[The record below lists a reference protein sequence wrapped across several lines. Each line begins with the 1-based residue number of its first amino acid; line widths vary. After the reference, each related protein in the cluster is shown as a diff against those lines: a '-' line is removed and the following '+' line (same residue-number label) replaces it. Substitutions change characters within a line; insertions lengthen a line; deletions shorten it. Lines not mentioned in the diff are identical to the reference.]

1 MRTTPNKINMSRWL
15 RIPRLM
21 LLLWC
26 AVFGAATTAV
36 AQQGEMKR
44 EIYVPFD
51 DLKTVLASGIQRI
64 YLPRSE
70 YEALLKKANIKPGD
84 TPPQQTLLRSAK
96 YRINILGDAA
106 LVVGDFEVESLAAG
120 LQQLPLGFSG
130 VSILNVTMG
139 ENSASLVRDS
149 DQLVRLLLPRIGKSQ
164 VQFSMSAAVQHA
176 AAEQTLTMLL
186 PHAANSRIELI
197 VSGNIEIKSGASVL
211 ERTVDEAKNV
221 TRFDLLAKPGPLR
234 ITMSLNNKRLMTEEI
249 VVARNVLVAELTQAI
264 QRLHGTFS
272 MQVQQGA
279 ASDFRFAIA
288 AGFQVTDVQ
297 APGVSR
303 WSVAEQDSQQVLTV
317 EMRIPQTEDLL
328 IKITALHSSPA
339 IDEWEFPKIEPLDVL
354 VSTGV
359 VGILADRRLAINSLE
374 TEGVIALDTQILEQA
389 LPESIFV
396 VEPGAPLIRVL
407 GTYYVPQSDYK
418 ISAQVTHPEN
428 RIHVQTTTQLSLNQS
443 NHTVSVSFNIFPE
456 LDDLY
461 ALTIEV
467 PAQWNIVSLHTGN
480 DQLIYH
486 ETIDE
491 MGIRRLHAKFPT
503 RRAFGQ
509 VHNVVLLAKRV
520 PEGWLDDWDEF
531 HLSLPKFMIED
542 TFRDK
547 GVLAIR
553 TQLGFEEVY
562 EVRPEQ
568 VSGVVTLA
576 TADKQQAGLTGRLAL
591 AYRYEQPQFTVAV
604 VAKRVVPVLSARVA
618 TFLNVQPGVLKT
630 YSELTYTVQ
639 QSLVEK
645 VQFKLPASSPA
656 DLNVVG
662 FAGTVVK
669 QFSSIEADEHRIWTV
684 TLDKPT
690 AGVAVIGVDFE
701 QVIQESETEY
711 SPAIATAE
719 NVVYQSGVLSVESSP
734 ELAIKVGDAANTDLG
749 PDSRLKPV
757 DVGELVV
764 NGYSVGKHR
773 VGAYGYTGTEPNVRL
788 AISRPLLFSVPST
801 LIQRSEIV
809 SFVSRHGVYQSV
821 ARFEILTKASYI
833 QVALPEQASLWSVVI
848 DGAETVKPQKVSGT
862 TNRFLVSFPHSKGN
876 VGLKRDLRV
885 VYEQRLSVGHA
896 GFQLKAP
903 ELFEFARVTAE
914 QQQLPIE
921 AGLIRWQLIVPGN
934 FVVQPYAES
943 NMQLIGLPRVLSQG
957 AFASVAVLAGGGGVL
972 LPSMGGFQS
981 SDSVTYSIPSSA
993 EFVGDAEFDF
1003 AGEDGAMA
1011 GERRLMEN
1019 AESFADKLEA
1029 ATPALT
1035 SDAPNRVINGPRD
1048 NAKEPAEG
1056 ESSPVPRPPA
1066 AADPGSE
1073 MAPEDSE
1080 APMNENANGKID
1092 RLDGEHDEKYSYRSS
1107 QTWALQGMKSLNV
1120 DLLNKPQD
1128 ANGDL
1133 DVQYMDFV
1141 RYDFQSLG
1149 GEPKLVGR
1157 IVRKSVVTLW
1167 AWIAGIAVLLV
1178 GLLLLPRDAKSKR
1191 NYVLVV
1197 LTILALAA
1205 AVPAL
1210 RFYQQVLEVVFVLT
1224 LALALIYCF
1233 YHLLKPGVCWFQ
1245 KRAAR
1250 ITGLG
1255 CGLLLATLLFSGVA
1269 DAQQDDPF
1277 EEVQTVQVPA
1287 DAVIVPYDPA
1297 QLPTKRTP
1305 TDQLLIP
1312 LELYSQLW
1320 RQAYP
1325 ELPLEHEVLPVEY
1338 AFSSVKY
1345 ESTLFEDDSIFIE
1358 GVLGIE
1364 VFSGRE
1370 VAIGLALNDLVLQ
1383 YATLDKLPAQ
1393 IQVRGLNGGTGKQAN
1408 GAQQQA
1414 LNAAPQ
1420 QELRGNSHTLFVKG
1434 RGHHELRVGFKLRV
1448 QRQGGWRLA
1457 NGSLPIGA
1465 SGLLVLHVPR
1475 KDTEVRWN
1483 GHLGTAELNTDA
1495 DNQRVESPLKLNG
1508 GFNFRWRSIV
1518 SQSGADRDLIADS
1531 QLLVDVQE
1539 DGVYVDWQVR
1549 LEFRNSQLEIFRFVV
1564 PNEYRVAAVTGGNIR
1579 SWEVQR
1585 DANDRQ
1591 SITVEL
1597 LEPAENQATLHIGL
1611 LRYRSLPGKTGDSF
1625 SVPAVSVPDA
1635 VSQKGT
1641 ITIRRSPALEL
1652 FVNQA
1657 RGVDRDDVNDAIAK
1671 TAQPADRVNPLGVQV
1686 LQAYRFSGTGFDL
1699 QFTAKPVT
1707 AVVSANIN
1715 SLVRVS
1721 PQQISL
1727 ETQVQFRIQ
1736 KRPIHQVRVI
1746 VPADLAIRQVR
1757 TAALVDWSATPVESL
1772 QGPAQLITI
1781 LLSHGVIGNLNV
1793 LIEGMLERKLQ
1804 DMTTDVP
1811 YVATPGV
1818 TSQRGQT
1825 VLLSDPSFNIE
1836 LLDVTQ
1842 GESVSMAT
1850 MFAWLKQSQR
1860 TMARTALRFT
1870 GKNYSARFKLV
1881 RRTPKVTCTTFSN
1894 ANVSDRSIEET
1905 ILLSYKIEDAG
1916 IQEVSFLLPAELKDS
1931 RIRGLYVRQ
1940 IDKTTVDSDDP
1951 QSPIRV
1957 TLYLEDEILGEYSVL
1972 VENDREPGGRNRV
1985 PVPIVENAEVQQQYI
2000 SLESSGDVVEEVLD
2014 SMSNV
2019 VALNRQQEQWEQL
2032 TAVIGERVLKAFVV
2046 QGDVGQAVLE
2056 FRTQS
2061 RDIVDKD
2068 EAKIRMATTSLI
2080 VDYAGTYR
2088 GKIEFLVDNQKE
2100 QFLEIQ
2106 MPPLSQL
2113 WSVLVAGEPVKPVV
2127 TGVAGQIRLPLVK
2140 TNAGDLSYRVV
2151 IHYAGRM
2158 TAITQ
2163 YGKLSSLPFI
2173 RTTNIHAEKLF
2184 LKLYLP
2190 KRHNWYGFGGD
2201 AEPLNHQSNSGWGM
2215 FAGRDI
2221 SRYTSGELQTRQAIV
2236 VNAEVSGKLKRATKS
2251 GNDYEKIRL
2260 YNSLQTQTDLN
2271 AYLGQ
2276 RDISQRNEKDLAEL
2290 GEQVL
2295 DLVEDN
2301 SSDQKTDEL
2310 MFDNRARLLQGFE
2323 QQSNGFSRNAVNQL
2337 GSNFDVPVVNSTAK
2351 PSGKKEADGRWFR
2364 SNDLLAPQGGEGKSG
2379 EANKRLYDLDQ
2390 GGKGA
2395 KLDDLQKQS
2404 TAQPQGQ
2411 IPGFD
2416 AIVPQQSQSNSS
2428 SAHAQQ
2434 REQFKRYQTQQLIEL
2449 EMRNGTIV
2457 DAVENIRRGRSGNEQ
2472 SQANN
2477 EFSFQNDGATQS
2489 MGGGMGGMGGGGSGA
2504 GQAAQS
2510 PPGTYGLAVNGRL
2523 EGREATGLASVTG
2536 FDLDFDSAEL
2546 QAEYDRFDFE
2556 YLDDKYDFSANYLG
2570 LELREA
2576 IWRVGGVLAV
2586 LISLSMLFLLVRVIS
2601 KTRVVST
2608 LVALLAM
2615 LISLPMIFGW
2625 ILPIYGILLFVGSLL
2640 WILRCWFP
2648 VPVSMETT
2656 TS

>member
-1 MRTTPNKINMSRWL
+1 MKTTLHKIN
-15 RIPRLM
+15 IFRLPQISI
-21 LLLWC
+21 LLLLSWC
-26 AVFGAATTAV
+26 AVFGATTTAF
-36 AQQGEMKR
+36 AQQGEIKR

-84 TPPQQTLLRSAK
+84 TPPQQSLLRSAK
-96 YRINILGDAA
+96 YRINVHGDSA
-106 LVVGDFEVESLAAG
+106 LVVGDFEVESLATG

-130 VSILNVTMG
+130 VSILNVTAG
-139 ENSASLVRDS
+139 ENLASVVRDS
-149 DQLVRLLLPRIGKSQ
+149 DKLVRLLLPSVGKSQ

-197 VSGNIEIKSGASVL
+197 VPGNIEIKSGASVL
-211 ERTVDEAKNV
+211 ERTIDDAKNV
-221 TRFDLLAKPGPLR
+221 TRFELLAKPGPLR
-234 ITMSLNNKRLMTEEI
+234 ITMSLNNKRLKTEAI
-249 VVARNVLVAELTQAI
+249 VVARNVLVVELTQAI

-279 ASDFRFAIA
+279 ASDFQFVIE

-303 WSVAEQDSQQVLTV
+303 WSVAEQNSQQILTV

-328 IKITALHSSPA
+328 IKITALHSGPA
-339 IDEWEFPKIEPLDVL
+339 VDDWEFPNIEPLNVL
-354 VSTGV
+354 VSTGI

-374 TEGVIALDTQILEQA
+374 TEGVVALDTQILEQA

-443 NHTVSVSFNIFPE
+443 NHTVDVSFNIFPE

-461 ALTIEV
+461 SLTIEV
-467 PAQWNIVSLHTGN
+467 PTQWNIVSLRTG
-480 DQLIYH
+480 DEKLTYH

-491 MGIRRLHAKFPT
+491 SGVRRLHVKFLT
-503 RRAFGQ
+503 RRPFGQ
-509 VHNVVLLAKRV
+509 VHNVVLQGKRV
-520 PEGWLDDWDEF
+520 PKGWLNDWDDF
-531 HLSLPKFMIED
+531 YLSVPKFMIED
-542 TFRDK
+542 TFRDQ

-604 VAKRVVPVLSARVA
+604 VARRVVPVLSARLA
-618 TFLNVQPGVLKT
+618 TFVNVQPGVVKT
-630 YSELTYTVQ
+630 YSELTYNVQ

-645 VQFKLPASSPA
+645 VQFKLPDSSPT

-669 QFSSIEADEHRIWTV
+669 QFASTEEEGHRIWTV

-690 AGVAVIGVDFE
+690 AGVVVIGVDFE
-701 QVIQESETEY
+701 QVIQESESEY
-711 SPAIATAE
+711 SPAIAIAE
-719 NVVYQSGVLSVESSP
+719 SVVYQSGVLSVESSP
-734 ELAIKVGDAANTDLG
+734 ELAIQVHSAA
-749 PDSRLKPV
+749 KPV

-764 NGYSVGKHR
+764 NGYNVGKHR

-788 AISRPLLFSVPST
+788 AISRPTLSNLPST

-809 SFVSRHGVYQSV
+809 SFVSSHGVYQSV

-848 DGAETVKPQKVSGT
+848 NGAETVKPQKVSGS
-862 TNRFLVSFPHSKGN
+862 TNRFLISFLHSKEN

-885 VYEQRLSVGHA
+885 VYEQRLSVGHD

-903 ELFEFARVTAE
+903 ELFGFVRVSTG
-914 QQQLPIE
+914 QPQLPIE
-921 AGLIRWQLIVPGN
+921 AGLIRWQMIVPGN
-934 FVVQPYAES
+934 FVVQSYAES
-943 NMQLIGLPRVLSQG
+943 TMQLTGLPRVLNQS
-957 AFASVAVLAGGGGVL
+957 AFATGAVLAGGGGIRFR
-972 LPSMGGFQS
+972 SMKS
-981 SDSVTYSIPSSA
+981 LAAVESVTDNASLLAVFDDVA
-993 EFVGDAEFDF
+993 EEDWEGE
-1003 AGEDGAMA
+1003 EDGAVSETMP
-1011 GERRLMEN
+1011 MEHAN
-1019 AESFADKLEA
+1019 EFADTAQSA
-1029 ATPALT
+1029 APALT
-1035 SDAPNRVINGPRD
+1035 SDSPSSPGNRPMDDIKRLSEIASSPIPNQQT
-1048 NAKEPAEG
+1048 
-1056 ESSPVPRPPA
+1056 SPVPR
-1066 AADPGSE
+1066 SE
-1073 MAPEDSE
+1073 LKPEEIESEQVEASVGDSAKDE
-1080 APMNENANGKID
+1080 KS
-1092 RLDGEHDEKYSYRSS
+1092 EKYSYQAS

-1128 ANGDL
+1128 SNGDL

-1167 AWIAGIAVLLV
+1167 AWIAGLTVLLV

-1197 LTILALAA
+1197 LTMLAIAS

-1210 RFYQQVLEVVFVLT
+1210 GFYQQVLEVVFVMTLT
-1224 LALALIYCF
+1224 LTLFYCF
-1233 YHLLKPGVCWFQ
+1233 YHLLKPGICWFR
-1245 KRAAR
+1245 KRASR

-1255 CGLLLATLLFSGVA
+1255 CFLLLGSLLFSGVA
-1269 DAQQDDPF
+1269 DAQQDEPRK
-1277 EEVQTVQVPA
+1277 ELQTVQVPT

-1297 QLPTKRTP
+1297 QLPTKKTP

-1338 AFSSVKY
+1338 SFSSVKY
-1345 ESTLFEDDSIFIE
+1345 ESTLLEDDGIFIE

-1370 VAIGLALNDLVLQ
+1370 VSIGLALNDLVLQ

-1393 IQVRGLNGGTGKQAN
+1393 IQVRGLNGGAGKPVN
-1408 GAQQQA
+1408 GPEQQA
-1414 LNAAPQ
+1414 ANTVPQ
-1420 QELRGNSHTLFVKG
+1420 QVLRGNSHTLFVKG
-1434 RGHHELRVGFKLRV
+1434 RGHHELRVGFKLQV

-1465 SGLLVLHVPR
+1465 SGLLVLNVPR
-1475 KDTEVRWN
+1475 KHTEIRWN
-1483 GHLGTAELNTDA
+1483 GHLGATELNTDV
-1495 DNQRVESPLKLNG
+1495 DNQQVESSLKLNG
-1508 GFNFRWRSIV
+1508 GFDFRWRPIV
-1518 SQSGADRDLIADS
+1518 SQSRADRDLTADS
-1531 QLLVDVQE
+1531 QILVDVQE

-1549 LEFRNSQLEIFRFVV
+1549 LEFRNSQREIFRFVV
-1564 PNEYRVAAVTGGNIR
+1564 PKEYRVAAVTGGNIR
-1579 SWEVQR
+1579 SWEAQP
-1585 DANDRQ
+1585 ATNDRQ
-1591 SITVEL
+1591 SVTIEL
-1597 LEPAENQATLHIGL
+1597 LEPAENQATLHISL
-1611 LRYRSLPGKTGDSF
+1611 LRFRSLPEKTGDKF

-1635 VSQKGT
+1635 VSQKGV

-1652 FVNQA
+1652 LVTQT
-1657 RGVDRDDVNDAIAK
+1657 RGVNRDDVNDAIAK
-1671 TAQPADRVNPLGVQV
+1671 TTQPANRVNPLGVQFV
-1686 LQAYRFSGTGFDL
+1686 QAYRFSGTGFDL
-1699 QFTAKPVT
+1699 QFTAKPVI

-1757 TAALVDWSATPVESL
+1757 TPALVDWSAMPVESL
-1772 QGPAQLITI
+1772 GGPAQLITI
-1781 LLSHGVIGNLNV
+1781 LLSHGVTGNLNV

-1811 YVATPGV
+1811 YLATPGV

-1825 VLLSDPSFNIE
+1825 VLLSDPSFDIQ

-1860 TMARTALRFT
+1860 AMARTALRFT
-1870 GKNYSARFKLV
+1870 GDNYSARFKLV
-1881 RRTPKVTCTTFSN
+1881 RRMPKVTCTTFSN
-1894 ANVSDRSIEET
+1894 VNVSDRSIEET

-1916 IQEVSFLLPAELKDS
+1916 IQEVSFLLPAVLKDS

-1940 IDKTTVDSDDP
+1940 IDKTVVDSDDP

-1957 TLYLEDEILGEYSVL
+1957 TLFLEDEILGEYSVF
-1972 VENDREPGGRNRV
+1972 VENDRQPGGSNRV
-1985 PVPIVENAEVQQQYI
+1985 PVPIVKNAEVQQQYI

-2019 VALNRQQEQWEQL
+2019 VALNRQQAEWGQL
-2032 TAVIGERVLKAFVV
+2032 KAVIGERVLKAFVV
-2046 QGDVGQAVLE
+2046 QGDVDQAVLE

-2100 QFLEIQ
+2100 QFLDVQ
-2106 MPPLSQL
+2106 LPPSSQL

-2127 TGVAGQIRLPLVK
+2127 TGVEGQIRLPLVK

-2151 IHYAGRM
+2151 VYYAGRIK
-2158 TAITQ
+2158 ALSQ
-2163 YGKLSSLPFI
+2163 YGELSTLPFI

-2184 LKLYLP
+2184 LKLHLP

-2201 AEPLNHQSNSGWGM
+2201 AELLNHQSVSGWGM
-2215 FAGRDI
+2215 FAGRSI
-2221 SRYTSGELQTRQAIV
+2221 SPYTNSELQSRQAIV
-2236 VNAEVSGKLKRATKS
+2236 VNTEVSGKLKLATKS

-2260 YNSLQTQTDLN
+2260 FNNLQTQTALN
-2271 AYLGQ
+2271 AYSDQ
-2276 RDISQRNEKDLAEL
+2276 KDINERNGKDLATL
-2290 GEQVL
+2290 GDQVL

-2301 SSDQKTDEL
+2301 SSGQKTDAL
-2310 MFDNRARLLQGFE
+2310 MPDNRTRLLQGFE
-2323 QQSNGFSRNAVNQL
+2323 QQSSGFSRNAVNQL
-2337 GSNFDVPVVNSTAK
+2337 GNNFDVPVTSSPTK
-2351 PSGKKEADGRWFR
+2351 PSSKKEVDGRWFR
-2364 SNDLLAPQGGEGKSG
+2364 SNGLLAPQSGEGKFG
-2379 EANKRLYDLDQ
+2379 VANRRLYEGDQ
-2390 GGKGA
+2390 GGKGD
-2395 KLDDLQKQS
+2395 KLDELQKQS
-2404 TAQPQGQ
+2404 AEPQGQ
-2411 IPGFD
+2411 VLGFD
-2416 AIVPQQSQSNSS
+2416 KNVPQENKKNAS
-2428 SAHAQQ
+2428 SALTQQ
-2434 REQFKRYQTQQLIEL
+2434 REQFKRYQQQQQTEL
-2449 EMRNGTIV
+2449 EMRNGIIV
-2457 DAVENIRRGRSGNEQ
+2457 DGVESMLHGRNGDEQ
-2472 SQANN
+2472 SRANKETES
-2477 EFSFQNDGATQS
+2477 EFGFGE
-2489 MGGGMGGMGGGGSGA
+2489 GGGLGGGLGGMGGGLGGMGGGLGGMGGEQQLGLSALGGSD
-2504 GQAAQS
+2504 QAS
-2510 PPGTYGLAVNGRL
+2510 DGRF
-2523 EGREATGLASVTG
+2523 EDRDATGLASVTG
-2536 FDLDFDSAEL
+2536 FDLDFDSAEF
-2546 QAEYDRFDFE
+2546 QSEYDRFDFE

-2570 LELREA
+2570 LELRET

-2586 LISLSMLFLLVRVIS
+2586 VISLSMLFVIVRVIS
-2601 KTRVVST
+2601 KTKVVST
-2608 LVALLAM
+2608 ILALLAM

-2625 ILPIYGILLFVGSLL
+2625 ILPIYGMLLFAGSLL

-2648 VPVSMETT
+2648 DPVSLETT
-2656 TS
+2656 AS

>member
-1 MRTTPNKINMSRWL
+1 
-15 RIPRLM
+15 M
-21 LLLWC
+21 LLSC
-26 AVFGAATTAV
+26 CVVFGAVPPAI
-36 AQQGEMKR
+36 AQQAEMKR

-64 YLPRSE
+64 YLPRNE
-70 YEALLKKANIKPGD
+70 YEDLLKKANLKPGD
-84 TPPQQTLLRSAK
+84 IPPQQSLLLGAK
-96 YRINILGDAA
+96 YRINIFGDSA
-106 LVVGDFEVESLAAG
+106 LIVGDFEVESLAAG

-130 VSILNVTMG
+130 VSILNVTVDQ
-139 ENSASLVRDS
+139 NAASLVRDS
-149 DQLVRLLLPRIGKSQ
+149 EQLVRLLLPSIGKSQ
-164 VQFSMSAAVQHA
+164 AQFSMSAAVHHA
-176 AAEQTLTMLL
+176 AAEQTLTVLL
-186 PHAANSRIELI
+186 PHAANSKIDLI
-197 VSGNIEIKSGASVL
+197 VPGNIEIKSGASVL
-211 ERTVDEAKNV
+211 KRTIDEEQNV
-221 TRFDLLAKPGPLR
+221 TRFELMAKPGPLR
-234 ITMSLNNKRLMTEEI
+234 ITMSLNNKRLKTEEI

-272 MQVQQGA
+272 MQMQQGA

-303 WSVAEQDSQQVLTV
+303 WSVAEEDSQQILTV
-317 EMRIPQTEDLL
+317 EMRAPQTEDLL
-328 IKITALHSSPA
+328 IKITALNSNPA
-339 IDEWEFPKIEPLDVL
+339 RDEWSFPKIEPLDVL

-374 TEGVIALDTQILEQA
+374 TDGVIALDTQILEQA

-407 GTYYVPQSDYK
+407 GTYYVPQSDYE
-418 ISAQVTHPEN
+418 ISAEVTHPEN
-428 RIHVQTTTQLSLNQS
+428 RIHVQTTTQLSLNHS
-443 NHTVSVSFNIFPE
+443 NHTVSASFNIFPE

-461 ALTIEV
+461 SLTIEV
-467 PAQWNIVSLHTGN
+467 PAQWNIVSLHSGSE
-480 DQLIYH
+480 QLTYH
-486 ETIDE
+486 ETTDG
-491 MGIRRLHAKFPT
+491 MGVRRLHAKFPT
-503 RRAFGQ
+503 RRTFGE

-520 PEGWLDDWDEF
+520 PDGWLDDWDEF
-531 HLSLPKFMIED
+531 HLSVPKFMIED
-542 TFRDK
+542 TFRDQ

-553 TQLGFEEVY
+553 TQSGFEEVY

-568 VSGVVTLA
+568 VSGVVSLA
-576 TADKQQAGLTGRLAL
+576 TADKKQAGLMGRLAL

-604 VAKRVVPVLSARVA
+604 VAKRVVPVMSARLA
-618 TFLNVQPGVLKT
+618 TFLNVQPGVLRT

-645 VQFKLPASSPA
+645 VQFKLPDSSPA

-669 QFSSIEADEHRIWTV
+669 QFSSSEADGHRIWTV

-690 AGVAVIGVDFE
+690 AGLVVIGVDFE
-701 QVIQESETEY
+701 QVIQESVTAY
-711 SPAIATAE
+711 TPAIVTAE
-719 NVVYQSGVLSVESSP
+719 GVVYQSGVLSIESSP
-734 ELAIKVGDAANTDLG
+734 ELATQVADAADDAELG
-749 PDSRLKPV
+749 PVSRLKPV

-773 VGAYGYTGTEPNVRL
+773 VGAYGYTGTQLNVQL
-788 AISRPLLFSVPST
+788 EISRPTLFTVPST

-809 SFVSRHGVYQSV
+809 SFVSSHGVYQSV

-833 QVALPEQASLWSVVI
+833 QVALPEKASLWSVVI
-848 DGAETVKPQKVSGT
+848 DGVYTVKPQKVSDT
-862 TNRFLVSFPHSKGN
+862 TNRFLVSFPHSKEN
-876 VGLKRDLRV
+876 VDLKRDLRV
-885 VYEQRLSVGHA
+885 VYEQRLSVGND

-903 ELFEFARVTAE
+903 ELFEFARGSE
-914 QQQLPIE
+914 QQSPIE
-921 AGLIRWQLIVPGN
+921 AGLIRWQMIVPGK
-934 FVVQPYAES
+934 FVVQPYADS
-943 NMQLIGLPRVLSQG
+943 NMQLTGFPRIVNQS
-957 AFASVAVLAGGGGVL
+957 AFASVAVLASGGGVRPFYL
-972 LPSMGGFQS
+972 GASVAA
-981 SDSVTYSIPSSA
+981 DSAVYSPAATAQYEEGA
-993 EFVGDAEFDF
+993 EHDF
-1003 AGEDGAMA
+1003 AEAEDA
-1011 GERRLMEN
+1011 MEN
-1019 AESFADKLEA
+1019 GSMPMEPPRPISGAEKSEA
-1029 ATPALT
+1029 QTLT
-1035 SDAPNRVINGPRD
+1035 TNAPKKPINGPGD
-1048 NAKEPAEG
+1048 NNTELFEG
-1056 ESSPVPRPPA
+1056 ETGGAPSQPTSP
-1066 AADPGSE
+1066 DPSSE
-1073 MAPEDSE
+1073 MAPKDE
-1080 APMNENANGKID
+1080 ANIGDDISGDID
-1092 RLDGEHDEKYSYRSS
+1092 RLDEGMDEKYSYRSS

-1128 ANGDL
+1128 SNGDL

-1157 IVRKSVVTLW
+1157 ILRKSVVTLW

-1178 GLLLLPRDAKSKR
+1178 GLLLLPRTAQLKR

-1197 LTILALAA
+1197 LTLLAIVS
-1205 AVPAL
+1205 AVPSL
-1210 RFYQQVLEVVFVLT
+1210 NFYQQVFEVVFVITLSLT
-1224 LALALIYCF
+1224 LIYCF
-1233 YHLLKPGVCWFQ
+1233 YHLLKPGVCWFK
-1245 KRAAR
+1245 KRTSR

-1255 CGLLLATLLFSGVA
+1255 CGLLLASLLFSGVA
-1269 DAQQDDPF
+1269 DAQQNETN
-1277 EEVQTVQVPA
+1277 EEVQTVKVPE

-1297 QLPTKRTP
+1297 QFPTKRTP

-1338 AFSSVKY
+1338 ALSSVKY
-1345 ESTLFEDDSIFIE
+1345 ESTLLDDDGIFIE

-1370 VAIGLALNDLVLQ
+1370 VAIGLALNEVVLQ

-1393 IQVRGLNGGTGKQAN
+1393 IQVRGLNGGDPAN
-1408 GAQQQA
+1408 GSGQQA
-1414 LNAAPQ
+1414 ANAVPQ
-1420 QELRGNSHTLFVKG
+1420 QVLRGNSHTLFIKG
-1434 RGHHELRVGFKLRV
+1434 RGHHELRVGFKLQV

-1457 NGSLPIGA
+1457 KGNLPIGA
-1465 SGLLVLHVPR
+1465 SGLFVLNAPR
-1475 KDTEVRWN
+1475 KDTEIRWN
-1483 GHLGTAELNTDA
+1483 GHLGTAELNTVA
-1495 DNQRVESPLKLNG
+1495 DNQRVESPLKLDG
-1508 GFNFRWRSIV
+1508 GFDFRWRSIV

-1531 QLLVDVQE
+1531 QILVDVQE

-1564 PNEYRVAAVTGGNIR
+1564 PKEYRVAEVTGGNIR
-1579 SWEVQR
+1579 NWEVQP

-1591 SITVEL
+1591 SVTVEL
-1597 LEPAENQATLHIGL
+1597 LEPAENQVTLHLGL
-1611 LRYRSLPGKTGDSF
+1611 LRYRSLPKKAGDPF
-1625 SVPAVSVPDA
+1625 TVPAVSVPDA

-1641 ITIRRSPALEL
+1641 ITIRRSPSLEL
-1652 FVNQA
+1652 FVTQTQ
-1657 RGVDRDDVNDAIAK
+1657 GVNRDDVNDAIAK
-1671 TAQPADRVNPLGVQV
+1671 IAQPSNRVNPLGVRV
-1686 LQAYRFSGTGFDL
+1686 VQAYRFSGTGFDL
-1699 QFTAKPVT
+1699 QLTAKPVT
-1707 AVVSANIN
+1707 TVVSANIN
-1715 SLVRVS
+1715 TLVRVS

-1727 ETQVQFRIQ
+1727 ETQVQFNIQ

-1746 VPADLAIRQVR
+1746 VPADLTIRQVR
-1757 TAALVDWSATPVESL
+1757 TVSLVDWSATPVESL
-1772 QGPAQLITI
+1772 GGPAQLITI
-1781 LLSHGVIGNLNV
+1781 LLSQGVTGNLNV

-1811 YVATPGV
+1811 YIVTPGV

-1860 TMARTALRFT
+1860 TMARTALKFT

-1894 ANVSDRSIEET
+1894 ANITDRSIEET

-1916 IQEVSFLLPAELKDS
+1916 IQEVSFLLPAGLKDS

-1940 IDKTTVDSDDP
+1940 IDKTPLDSEDP

-1972 VENDREPGGRNRV
+1972 VENDRQPGGSNKV
-1985 PVPIVENAEVQQQYI
+1985 PVPIVENAQVEQQYI
-2000 SLESSGDVVEEVLD
+2000 SLESSGDVVEEVLE

-2019 VALNRQQEQWEQL
+2019 VALNRQQEQWGQL
-2032 TAVIGERVLKAFVV
+2032 TDVIGERVLKAFVV
-2046 QGDVGQAVLE
+2046 QGAVDQAVLE

-2100 QFLEIQ
+2100 QFLEIH
-2106 MPPLSQL
+2106 PPPSSQL

-2127 TGVAGQIRLPLVK
+2127 TDGQIRIPLVK

-2151 IHYAGRM
+2151 LHYAGRV
-2158 TAITQ
+2158 TALSRYGEIT
-2163 YGKLSSLPFI
+2163 SLPFI
-2173 RTTNIHAEKLF
+2173 TTTNIHAEKLF

-2201 AEPLNHQSNSGWGM
+2201 AEPLNHQTDSGWGM
-2215 FAGRDI
+2215 FAGRDL
-2221 SRYTSGELQTRQAIV
+2221 SRYTSDELQSRQAVV

-2260 YNSLQTQTDLN
+2260 FNSLQTKTDLN
-2271 AYLGQ
+2271 KYSDQ
-2276 RDISQRNEKDLAEL
+2276 SDISRRNEKGLAEL

-2295 DLVEDN
+2295 DLVED
-2301 SSDQKTDEL
+2301 SSVSQKIEEL
-2310 MFDNRARLLQGFE
+2310 MLDNRARLQQGFE

-2337 GSNFDVPVVNSTAK
+2337 GSNFDVPEAISTAK
-2351 PSGKKEADGRWFR
+2351 PSSRKEADGDWFR
-2364 SNDLLAPQGGEGKSG
+2364 NNSLLAPQSGEGKPS
-2379 EANKRLYDLDQ
+2379 ESNRRLYDRDK
-2390 GGKGA
+2390 GGKGN
-2395 KLDDLQKQS
+2395 KLDDLQKQRN
-2404 TAQPQGQ
+2404 TAPQGQ
-2411 IPGFD
+2411 ILGLD
-2416 AIVPQQSQSNSS
+2416 ANVPQDSQANSNSALS
-2428 SAHAQQ
+2428 QQ
-2434 REQFKRYQTQQLIEL
+2434 REQFKRYQKQQLVEL
-2449 EMRNGTIV
+2449 ESRNGNIV
-2457 DAVENIRRGRSGNEQ
+2457 DGLEGLHSGNNQ
-2472 SQANN
+2472 PLATN
-2477 EFSFQNDGATQS
+2477 EFGFQRDAG
-2489 MGGGMGGMGGGGSGA
+2489 MGGGMGGMGGMGGEGGEGGERQTEQSRPGNYGGA
-2504 GQAAQS
+2504 MD
-2510 PPGTYGLAVNGRL
+2510 GRF
-2523 EGREATGLASVTG
+2523 EGREVTGLASVTG
-2536 FDLDFDSAEL
+2536 FDLDFDSPEF

-2556 YLDDKYDFSANYLG
+2556 YLDDNYEFSAKYLG
-2570 LELREA
+2570 LELRYT
-2576 IWRVGGVLAV
+2576 IWRVGVVLAV

-2601 KTRVVST
+2601 RTKVVST
-2608 LVALLAM
+2608 VVALLAM

-2625 ILPIYGILLFVGSLL
+2625 ILPIYGILLFTGSLL

-2648 VPVSMETT
+2648 GPVSMETI

>member
-1 MRTTPNKINMSRWL
+1 MRTPPNKTNVPRWL
-15 RIPRLM
+15 RISMLM
-21 LLLWC
+21 LLSYC
-26 AVFGAATTAV
+26 VVFGDVPPAI
-36 AQQGEMKR
+36 AQQDEMKR

-64 YLPRSE
+64 YLPRNE
-70 YEALLKKANIKPGD
+70 YEDLLKKANVKPGD
-84 TPPQQTLLRSAK
+84 TPPQQALLLSAK
-96 YRINILGDAA
+96 YRINILGDSA
-106 LVVGDFEVESLAAG
+106 LVVGDFQVESLAVG

-130 VSILNVTMG
+130 VSILDVTVD
-139 ENSASLVRDS
+139 EDAASLVRDS
-149 DQLVRLLLPRIGKSQ
+149 EQLVRLLLPSIGKSQ
-164 VQFSMSAAVQHA
+164 VQFSMSAAVHHA
-176 AAEQTLTMLL
+176 AAEQTLTVLL
-186 PHAANSRIELI
+186 PHAANSKIDLI
-197 VSGNIEIKSGASVL
+197 VPGNIEIKSGASVL
-211 ERTVDEAKNV
+211 KRTVDEEQNV
-221 TRFDLLAKPGPLR
+221 TRFELMAKPGLLQ
-234 ITMSLNNKRLMTEEI
+234 ITMSLNNKRLKTEEI

-303 WSVAEQDSQQVLTV
+303 WSVAEEDSQQILTV
-317 EMRIPQTEDLL
+317 EMRVPQTEDLL
-328 IKITALHSSPA
+328 IKITALNSSPA
-339 IDEWEFPKIEPLDVL
+339 LDEWAFPKIEPLDVL

-374 TEGVIALDTQILEQA
+374 TDGVIALDTQILEQA

-407 GTYYVPQSDYK
+407 GTYYVPQSDYE
-418 ISAQVTHPEN
+418 ISAEVTHPEN
-428 RIHVQTTTQLSLNQS
+428 RIHVQTTTQLSLNHS

-461 ALTIEV
+461 SLTIEV
-467 PAQWNIVSLHTGN
+467 PAQWNIVSLHTGSE
-480 DQLIYH
+480 QLTYH
-486 ETIDE
+486 ETIDG
-491 MGIRRLHAKFPT
+491 MGVRRLHANFPT
-503 RRAFGQ
+503 KRTFGQ

-520 PEGWLDDWDEF
+520 PQGWLDDWEEF
-531 HLSLPKFMIED
+531 HLSVPKFMIED
-542 TFRDK
+542 TFRDQ

-553 TQLGFEEVY
+553 TQRGFEEVY

-591 AYRYEQPQFTVAV
+591 SYRYEQPQFTVAV
-604 VAKRVVPVLSARVA
+604 VAKRVVPVLSARLA
-618 TFLNVQPGVLKT
+618 TFLNVQPGVLRT
-630 YSELTYTVQ
+630 HSELTYTVQ

-645 VQFKLPASSPA
+645 VQFKLPDSSPA

-662 FAGTVVK
+662 FAGTIVK
-669 QFSSIEADEHRIWTV
+669 QFSSIEAGGYRIWTV

-690 AGVAVIGVDFE
+690 AGLVVIGVDFE
-701 QVIQESETEY
+701 QVIQESVTAY
-711 SPAIATAE
+711 TPAIVTAE
-719 NVVYQSGVLSVESSP
+719 GVVYQSGVLSVESSP
-734 ELAIKVGDAANTDLG
+734 ELAIQVADAADDTELG

-773 VGAYGYTGTEPNVRL
+773 VGAYGYTGTQLNVQL
-788 AISRPLLFSVPST
+788 EISRPTLFPVPST
-801 LIQRSEIV
+801 LVQRSEIV
-809 SFVSRHGVYQSV
+809 SFVSSHHVYQSV
-821 ARFEILTKASYI
+821 ARFEILTKAGYI
-833 QVALPEQASLWSVVI
+833 QVALPEKASLWSVVI
-848 DGAETVKPQKVSGT
+848 DGADTVKPQKVSGT

-885 VYEQRLSVGHA
+885 VYEQRLSVVND

-903 ELFEFARVTAE
+903 ELFEFARGSAK
-914 QQQLPIE
+914 QQLPIE
-921 AGLIRWQLIVPGN
+921 AGLMRWQMIVPGN
-934 FVVQPYAES
+934 FLVQPYADS
-943 NMQLIGLPRVLSQG
+943 NMQLTGLPRIVNQSE
-957 AFASVAVLAGGGGVL
+957 FASVAMLAIGGGIRQYLAASPPTDSAVYNT
-972 LPSMGGFQS
+972 PSTADFEPDDEADFAVEESAMENESMPMESPRPAAGAAQSELEALTNDARKNLVNGPAELGGAPS
-981 SDSVTYSIPSSA
+981 PPTSPDPSS
-993 EFVGDAEFDF
+993 E
-1003 AGEDGAMA
+1003 
-1011 GERRLMEN
+1011 L
-1019 AESFADKLEA
+1019 
-1029 ATPALT
+1029 
-1035 SDAPNRVINGPRD
+1035 
-1048 NAKEPAEG
+1048 
-1056 ESSPVPRPPA
+1056 
-1066 AADPGSE
+1066 
-1073 MAPEDSE
+1073 APEETTAAMGDDDV
-1080 APMNENANGKID
+1080 GYID
-1092 RLDGEHDEKYSYRSS
+1092 RSDGDKDDKYSYRSS

-1120 DLLNKPQD
+1120 DLLNKPLD
-1128 ANGDL
+1128 SNGGL

-1157 IVRKSVVTLW
+1157 ILRKSVVALW

-1178 GLLLLPRDAKSKR
+1178 GLLLLPRTAQLKR

-1197 LTILALAA
+1197 LTMLAVAS
-1205 AVPAL
+1205 AVPSL
-1210 RFYQQVLEVVFVLT
+1210 NFYQQVFEVVFVITLSLT
-1224 LALALIYCF
+1224 LIYSF
-1233 YHLLKPGVCWFQ
+1233 YHLLKPGVCWFR
-1245 KRAAR
+1245 KRTAR

-1255 CGLLLATLLFSGVA
+1255 CGLLLASLLFSGVA
-1269 DAQQDDPF
+1269 NAQQNEPN
-1277 EEVQTVQVPA
+1277 EEVQTVKVPA

-1297 QLPTKRTP
+1297 QFPTKRTP

-1345 ESTLFEDDSIFIE
+1345 ESTLLDDDGIFIE

-1370 VAIGLALNDLVLQ
+1370 VAIGLALNELVLQ

-1393 IQVRGLNGGTGKQAN
+1393 IQVRGFNGGDPAN
-1408 GAQQQA
+1408 GPGQQA
-1414 LNAAPQ
+1414 ANAVPQ
-1420 QELRGNSHTLFVKG
+1420 QVLRGNSHTLFIKG
-1434 RGHHELRVGFKLRV
+1434 RGHHELRVGFKLQV

-1457 NGSLPIGA
+1457 KGSLPIGA
-1465 SGLLVLHVPR
+1465 SGLLALNVPR
-1475 KDTEVRWN
+1475 KDTEIRWN
-1483 GHLGTAELNTDA
+1483 GHLGTAELNTVA
-1495 DNQRVESPLKLNG
+1495 DNQRAESPLKLDG
-1508 GFNFRWRSIV
+1508 GFDFRWRSIV

-1531 QLLVDVQE
+1531 QILVDVQE

-1564 PNEYRVAAVTGGNIR
+1564 PKEYRVAEVTGGNIR
-1579 SWEVQR
+1579 SWEVQL
-1585 DANDRQ
+1585 DVNDRQ
-1591 SITVEL
+1591 SVTVEL
-1597 LEPAENQATLHIGL
+1597 LEPAENQVTLHLGL
-1611 LRYRSLPGKTGDSF
+1611 LRYRSLPKKAGDSF
-1625 SVPAVSVPDA
+1625 TVPAVSVPDA

-1641 ITIRRSPALEL
+1641 ITIRRSPSLEL
-1652 FVNQA
+1652 FVTQTQ
-1657 RGVDRDDVNDAIAK
+1657 GVNRDDVNDAIAK
-1671 TAQPADRVNPLGVQV
+1671 IAQPPNRINPLGVRV
-1686 LQAYRFSGTGFDL
+1686 VQAYRFSGTGFDL

-1707 AVVSANIN
+1707 TVVSANIN

-1727 ETQVQFRIQ
+1727 ETQVQFNIQ

-1757 TAALVDWSATPVESL
+1757 TASLVDWSATPVESL
-1772 QGPAQLITI
+1772 GGPAQLITI
-1781 LLSHGVIGNLNV
+1781 LLSQGVTGNLNV

-1811 YVATPGV
+1811 YIATPGV

-1860 TMARTALRFT
+1860 TMARTALKFT

-1894 ANVSDRSIEET
+1894 ANITDRSIEET

-1916 IQEVSFLLPAELKDS
+1916 TQEVSFLLPAGLKDS

-1940 IDKTTVDSDDP
+1940 IDKTPLDSEDP

-1957 TLYLEDEILGEYSVL
+1957 TLYLEDEVLGEYSVL
-1972 VENDREPGGRNRV
+1972 VENDRQPGGGNKV
-1985 PVPIVENAEVQQQYI
+1985 PVPIVENAQVAEQYI
-2000 SLESSGDVVEEVLD
+2000 SLESSGDVVEEVLE

-2019 VALNRQQEQWEQL
+2019 VALNRQQEQWGQL
-2032 TAVIGERVLKAFVV
+2032 TDVIGERVLKAFVV
-2046 QGDVGQAVLE
+2046 QGDVDQAVLE

-2100 QFLEIQ
+2100 QFLEIH
-2106 MPPLSQL
+2106 PPPDSKV
-2113 WSVLVAGEPVKPVV
+2113 WSVLVAGEAVKPVV
-2127 TGVAGQIRLPLVK
+2127 TDGQIRIPLVK

-2151 IHYAGRM
+2151 LHYAGRVTALSRYGTM
-2158 TAITQ
+2158 T
-2163 YGKLSSLPFI
+2163 SLPFI
-2173 RTTNIHAEKLF
+2173 TTTNIHAEKFF

-2190 KRHNWYGFGGD
+2190 KRYSWYGFGGD
-2201 AEPLNHQSNSGWGM
+2201 AEPLNHQTDSGWGM
-2215 FAGRDI
+2215 FAGGDL
-2221 SRYTSGELQTRQAIV
+2221 SRYTSDELQSRQAVV
-2236 VNAEVSGKLKRATKS
+2236 VNTEVSGKLKRATKS

-2260 YNSLQTQTDLN
+2260 FNSLQTTTDLN
-2271 AYLGQ
+2271 KYSDQ
-2276 RDISQRNEKDLAEL
+2276 SDISRRNEKGLAEL

-2295 DLVEDN
+2295 DLVED
-2301 SSDQKTDEL
+2301 SSVDQKTEEL
-2310 MFDNRARLLQGFE
+2310 MLDNRARLQQGFE

-2337 GSNFDVPVVNSTAK
+2337 GSNFDVPEATSTSKPNSR
-2351 PSGKKEADGRWFR
+2351 KETDGDWFR
-2364 SNDLLAPQGGEGKSG
+2364 NNSLLAPQSGEGKPG
-2379 EANKRLYDLDQ
+2379 ESNRRLYDRDEA
-2390 GGKGA
+2390 GKGN
-2395 KLDDLQKQS
+2395 KLDDLQKQKN
-2404 TAQPQGQ
+2404 TAPQGQ
-2411 IPGFD
+2411 LPGLD
-2416 AIVPQQSQSNSS
+2416 ANLPQDNHTNSNSALS
-2428 SAHAQQ
+2428 QQ
-2434 REQFKRYQTQQLIEL
+2434 REQFKRYQKQQLVEL
-2449 EMRNGTIV
+2449 ELRNGKIV
-2457 DAVENIRRGRSGNEQ
+2457 DSVENIQSGRPGPEQ
-2472 SQANN
+2472 PQANN
-2477 EFSFQNDGATQS
+2477 QFSFQTEGGTQS
-2489 MGGGMGGMGGGGSGA
+2489 MGGGMGGMGGGDDKERQSVQSRPGDYSGA
-2504 GQAAQS
+2504 M
-2510 PPGTYGLAVNGRL
+2510 NGRF
-2523 EGREATGLASVTG
+2523 EGHEATGLASVAG
-2536 FDLDFDSAEL
+2536 FDLDFDSPEF

-2556 YLDDKYDFSANYLG
+2556 YLDDNYDFSAKYLG
-2570 LELREA
+2570 LELRET
-2576 IWRVGGVLAV
+2576 IWRVGAVLAV
-2586 LISLSMLFLLVRVIS
+2586 LITLSMLFLLVRVIS
-2601 KTRVVST
+2601 RTRVVST
-2608 LVALLAM
+2608 VVALLAM
-2615 LISLPMIFGW
+2615 LISLPMIFLW
-2625 ILPIYGILLFVGSLL
+2625 ILPIYGMLLFTGSLL
-2640 WILRCWFP
+2640 WILQCWFP
-2648 VPVSMETT
+2648 GPVSMETT

>member
-1 MRTTPNKINMSRWL
+1 MRTTLTKIDMSCWL
-15 RIPRLM
+15 RISILM
-21 LLLWC
+21 LLSWC
-26 AVFGAATTAV
+26 AVFGAAMTAV

-84 TPPQQTLLRSAK
+84 TPPQQSLLRSAK
-96 YRINILGDAA
+96 YQINILGDSA

-130 VSILNVTMG
+130 VSILKVTVG
-139 ENSASLVRDS
+139 ENAASLVRDS
-149 DQLVRLLLPRIGKSQ
+149 EQLVRLLLPSIGKSQ

-197 VSGNIEIKSGASVL
+197 VPGNIEIKSGASVL
-211 ERTVDEAKNV
+211 ERTVDETKNV
-221 TRFDLLAKPGPLR
+221 TRFDLLAKPGPIR
-234 ITMSLNNKRLMTEEI
+234 ITMSLNNKRLKTEEI

-279 ASDFRFAIA
+279 ASDFRFAVA

-303 WSVAEQDSQQVLTV
+303 WSVAEKDSQQILTV

-328 IKITALHSSPA
+328 IKITALHSGPA

-359 VGILADRRLAINSLE
+359 VGIIADRRLAINSLE
-374 TEGVIALDTQILEQA
+374 TDGVIALDTQILEQA

-443 NHTVSVSFNIFPE
+443 NHTVSVFFNIFPE

-461 ALTIEV
+461 SLTIEV
-467 PAQWNIVSLHTGN
+467 PAQWNIVSLHTGT
-480 DQLIYH
+480 DQLTYH

-491 MGIRRLHAKFPT
+491 VGVRRLHAKFPT
-503 RRAFGQ
+503 RKTFGQ

-531 HLSLPKFMIED
+531 HLTVPKFMIED

-604 VAKRVVPVLSARVA
+604 VAKRVVPVLSARLA

-645 VQFKLPASSPA
+645 VQFKLPDSSPA

-669 QFSSIEADEHRIWTV
+669 QFSSIDADEHRIWTV

-690 AGVAVIGVDFE
+690 AGVVVIGVDFE
-701 QVIQESETEY
+701 QVIQESATEY
-711 SPAIATAE
+711 TPAIATAE

-734 ELAIKVGDAANTDLG
+734 ELAVQIGDAAAATDLG

-764 NGYSVGKHR
+764 NGYNVGKHR
-773 VGAYGYTGTEPNVRL
+773 VGAYGYTGTQPNVRL
-788 AISRPLLFSVPST
+788 AISRPTLFSVPST

-809 SFVSRHGVYQSV
+809 SFVSSHGVYQSV

-833 QVALPEQASLWSVVI
+833 QVALPEQANLWSVVI
-848 DGAETVKPQKVSGT
+848 DGADTVKPQKVSGT
-862 TNRFLVSFPHSKGN
+862 TNRFLVSFPHPKEKI
-876 VGLKRDLRV
+876 GLKRDLRV

-903 ELFEFARVTAE
+903 ELFEFVRVSAE
-914 QQQLPIE
+914 QQELPIE
-921 AGLIRWQLIVPGN
+921 AGLIRWQMIVPGN

-943 NMQLIGLPRVLSQG
+943 NMQLIGLPRVLSQS
-957 AFASVAVLAGGGGVL
+957 AFASVAVVAGGGGVRPYAL
-972 LPSMGGFQS
+972 GVLAP
-981 SDSVTYSIPSSA
+981 SDSVAYSVPSSA
-993 EFVGDAEFDF
+993 EFESDAEADF
-1003 AGEDGAMA
+1003 AVE
-1011 GERRLMEN
+1011 EN
-1019 AESFADKLEA
+1019 AMGNEARSMEGAQEFADESEA
-1029 ATPALT
+1029 ESARLS
-1035 SDAPNRVINGPRD
+1035 SDSPNQLSKKQRD
-1048 NAKEPAEG
+1048 NTPDFAEG
-1056 ESSPVPRPPA
+1056 ESSPVPSQPTSP
-1066 AADPGSE
+1066 DPSSE
-1073 MAPEDSE
+1073 LAPNDVE
-1080 APMNENANGKID
+1080 ASMGDDVNGDID
-1092 RLDGEHDEKYSYRSS
+1092 GLDGDKDDKYSHHSS
-1107 QTWALQGMKSLNV
+1107 QTWALQGMQSLNV
-1120 DLLNKPQD
+1120 DLLNKPHD

-1141 RYDFQSLG
+1141 RYEFQSLG

-1178 GLLLLPRDAKSKR
+1178 GLLVLPRDAKSKR

-1197 LTILALAA
+1197 LTMLAFAA

-1210 RFYQQVLEVVFVLT
+1210 GFYQQVLEVVFVIT

-1233 YHLLKPGVCWFQ
+1233 YHLLKPGVCWFK
-1245 KRAAR
+1245 KRASR

-1255 CGLLLATLLFSGVA
+1255 CGLLLASLLFSGVA
-1269 DAQQDDPF
+1269 DAQQTDPF
-1277 EEVQTVQVPA
+1277 EEVQTVKVPV

-1325 ELPLEHEVLPVEY
+1325 ELPLEHELLPVEY
-1338 AFSSVKY
+1338 AFSLVKY
-1345 ESTLFEDDSIFIE
+1345 ESTLFDDDGIFIE

-1370 VAIGLALNDLVLQ
+1370 VAIGLDLNDLVLQ

-1393 IQVRGLNGGTGKQAN
+1393 IQVRGLNGGTGKPAN
-1408 GAQQQA
+1408 GPGQQA
-1414 LNAAPQ
+1414 ANAAPQ
-1420 QELRGNSHTLFVKG
+1420 QVQRGNSHTLFVKG
-1434 RGHHELRVGFKLRV
+1434 RGHHELRVGFKLPV

-1457 NGSLPIGA
+1457 KGSLPIGA
-1465 SGLLVLHVPR
+1465 SGSLALNVPR
-1475 KDTEVRWN
+1475 KDTEIRWN
-1483 GHLGTAELNTDA
+1483 GHLGTAELNTDT

-1508 GFNFRWRSIV
+1508 GFDFRWRSIV

-1531 QLLVDVQE
+1531 QILVDVQE

-1549 LEFRNSQLEIFRFVV
+1549 LEFRNSQLEIFRFLV
-1564 PNEYRVAAVTGGNIR
+1564 PKEYRVASVTGGNIR
-1579 SWEVQR
+1579 SWEVQGG
-1585 DANDRQ
+1585 ANDRQ
-1591 SITVEL
+1591 SVTVEL

-1652 FVNQA
+1652 FVTQTQ
-1657 RGVDRDDVNDAIAK
+1657 GVNRDDVNEAIAK
-1671 TAQPADRVNPLGVQV
+1671 TAQPANRVNPLGVQV
-1686 LQAYRFSGTGFDL
+1686 VQAYRFSGTGFDL

-1707 AVVSANIN
+1707 AVVSSNIN

-1772 QGPAQLITI
+1772 DGPAQLITI
-1781 LLSHGVIGNLNV
+1781 LLSHGVVGNLNV

-1811 YVATPGV
+1811 YLATPGV

-1860 TMARTALRFT
+1860 IMARTALRFT

-1905 ILLSYKIEDAG
+1905 ILLSYRIEDAG
-1916 IQEVSFLLPAELKDS
+1916 IQEVSFLLPAVLKDS

-1940 IDKTTVDSDDP
+1940 IEKTTVNSNDP
-1951 QSPIRV
+1951 QSPIRI

-1972 VENDREPGGRNRV
+1972 VENDRQPGGSNRV

-2019 VALNRQQEQWEQL
+2019 VALNRQQAQWEQL

-2046 QGDVGQAVLE
+2046 QGDVDQAVLE

-2106 MPPLSQL
+2106 KPPSSQL

-2127 TGVAGQIRLPLVK
+2127 TGVEGQIRLPLVK

-2151 IHYAGRM
+2151 VHYAGRM
-2158 TAITQ
+2158 TAISQ
-2163 YGKLSSLPFI
+2163 YGKLTTLPFI

-2190 KRHNWYGFGGD
+2190 KRHNWYRFGGD
-2201 AEPLNHQSNSGWGM
+2201 AEPLNQQSASGWGA
-2215 FAGRDI
+2215 FTGGDI
-2221 SRYTSGELQTRQAIV
+2221 SRYTNGELKSRQAIV

-2260 YNSLQTQTDLN
+2260 YNSLQTRTDLN
-2271 AYLGQ
+2271 AYSDQ
-2276 RDISQRNEKDLAEL
+2276 SDISQRNEKGLAEL

-2295 DLVEDN
+2295 DLVEDS

-2310 MFDNRARLLQGFE
+2310 MFDNRARLQQGFE

-2351 PSGKKEADGRWFR
+2351 PSSKKEADGRWFR
-2364 SNDLLAPQGGEGKSG
+2364 SNSLLAPQSGEGQSG
-2379 EANKRLYDLDQ
+2379 ETNRRLYDREQ
-2390 GGKGA
+2390 EGKGD
-2395 KLDDLQKQS
+2395 KLNDLQKQNIS
-2404 TAQPQGQ
+2404 GPQGQ
-2411 IPGFD
+2411 LPGLD
-2416 AIVPQQSQSNSS
+2416 ANLPQKNPGNSS
-2428 SAHAQQ
+2428 SALSQQ

-2449 EMRNGTIV
+2449 ELRNGNIV
-2457 DAVENIRRGRSGNEQ
+2457 DSSESIQSGRPGPRQ
-2472 SQANN
+2472 PQANN
-2477 EFSFQNDGATQS
+2477 QFSFQNDGATQS
-2489 MGGGMGGMGGGGSGA
+2489 MGGMGGGGGSGSE
-2504 GQAAQS
+2504 QAEQAV
-2510 PPGTYGLAVNGRL
+2510 PGNYGLAVNGRF

-2536 FDLDFDSAEL
+2536 FDLDFDSAEF
-2546 QAEYDRFDFE
+2546 QAEYNRFDFE
-2556 YLDDKYDFSANYLG
+2556 YLDDKYDFSAHYLG
-2570 LELREA
+2570 LELRET

-2625 ILPIYGILLFVGSLL
+2625 ILPIYGILLFTGSLL

-2648 VPVSMETT
+2648 IPVSMDTT

>member
-1 MRTTPNKINMSRWL
+1 MRTNPNEINTSRYL
-15 RIPRLM
+15 RISMLM
-21 LLLWC
+21 LLSWC
-26 AVFGAATTAV
+26 TVFGAALAVV

-64 YLPRSE
+64 YLPRGE

-84 TPPQQTLLRSAK
+84 TPPQQSLLRSVK
-96 YRINILGDAA
+96 YRINILGDSARI
-106 LVVGDFEVESLAAG
+106 VGDFEVESLAAG

-130 VSILNVTMG
+130 VSILNVTVG

-149 DQLVRLLLPRIGKSQ
+149 DQLVRLLLPSIGKSQ

-197 VSGNIEIKSGASVL
+197 VPGNIEIKSGASVL
-211 ERTVDEAKNV
+211 DRTVDEAKNV

-234 ITMSLNNKRLMTEEI
+234 ITMSLNNKRLKTEEI

-272 MQVQQGA
+272 LQVQQGA

-303 WSVAEQDSQQVLTV
+303 WSVVEQDSQQILTV

-328 IKITALHSSPA
+328 IKITALHSGPA
-339 IDEWEFPKIEPLDVL
+339 IGEWEFPKIEPLDVL

-374 TEGVIALDTQILEQA
+374 TDGVIALDTQILEQA

-443 NHTVSVSFNIFPE
+443 NHTVSVSFNVFPE

-461 ALTIEV
+461 SLTIEV
-467 PAQWNIVSLHTGN
+467 PSQWNIVSLHTGA

-486 ETIDE
+486 ETTDE
-491 MGIRRLHAKFPT
+491 MGVRRLHAKFPA
-503 RRAFGQ
+503 RRTFGQ
-509 VHNVVLLAKRV
+509 VHQVVLLAKRV
-520 PEGWLDDWDEF
+520 PKGWLDDWDEF
-531 HLSLPKFMIED
+531 HLSVPKFMIED

-576 TADKQQAGLTGRLAL
+576 TADKQQAGLTDRLAL

-604 VAKRVVPVLSARVA
+604 VAKRVVPVLSARLA

-645 VQFKLPASSPA
+645 VQFKLPDSSPA
-656 DLNVVG
+656 DLNIVG

-669 QFSSIEADEHRIWTV
+669 QFSSIEADGHRLWTV

-690 AGVAVIGVDFE
+690 AGVVVIGVDFE
-701 QVIQESETEY
+701 QVIQESTTTY
-711 SPAIATAE
+711 TPAIATAE
-719 NVVYQSGVLSVESSP
+719 SVVYQSGVLSVESSP
-734 ELAIKVGDAANTDLG
+734 ELAIKVEDAAATDLG

-764 NGYSVGKHR
+764 NGYNVGKHR
-773 VGAYGYTGTEPNVRL
+773 VGAYGYTGMRPNVRL
-788 AISRPLLFSVPST
+788 AISRPTLSSVPST

-833 QVALPEQASLWSVVI
+833 QVALPEKASLWSVVI
-848 DGAETVKPQKVSGT
+848 DGADTVKPQKVSGT
-862 TNRFLVSFPHSKGN
+862 TNRFLVSIPYAKEN
-876 VGLKRDLRV
+876 VGFKRDLRI
-885 VYEQRLSVGHA
+885 VYEERLSVGHD
-896 GFQLKAP
+896 GFQLLAP
-903 ELFEFARVTAE
+903 ELFEFAGVSAE
-914 QQQLPIE
+914 QQQQQKPIE
-921 AGLIRWQLIVPGN
+921 AGLIRWQMIVPGN

-943 NMQLIGLPRVLSQG
+943 NMQLTGLPHVLNQS
-957 AFASVAVLAGGGGVL
+957 AFATFAVLAGGGGVRNFMAV
-972 LPSMGGFQS
+972 PM
-981 SDSVTYSIPSSA
+981 SDSVAYSAPSSEDFA
-993 EFVGDAEFDF
+993 VTAEFDF
-1003 AGEDGAMA
+1003 ADGEESAASKSQLMDQVEVFA
-1011 GERRLMEN
+1011 GESN
-1019 AESFADKLEA
+1019 IEA
-1029 ATPALT
+1029 PASP
-1035 SDAPNRVINGPRD
+1035 SDSPNRPSNRPGADRVL
-1048 NAKEPAEG
+1048 KEFAEG
-1056 ESSPVPRPPA
+1056 ESSPRPRQTASP
-1066 AADPGSE
+1066 DPSSE
-1073 MAPEDSE
+1073 MVPEE
-1080 APMNENANGKID
+1080 AESPMGGIDLLGDGNGD
-1092 RLDGEHDEKYSYRSS
+1092 KYSYRAS
-1107 QTWALQGMKSLNV
+1107 QTWALQGMQSLNV

-1128 ANGDL
+1128 SNGDL
-1133 DVQYMDFV
+1133 DVKYMDFV
-1141 RYDFQSLG
+1141 RYEFQSLG
-1149 GEPKLVGR
+1149 GAPKLVGR
-1157 IVRKSVVTLW
+1157 LVRKSFITLW

-1178 GLLLLPRDAKSKR
+1178 GLLLLPRDVLVKR
-1191 NYVLVV
+1191 NYVLGV
-1197 LTILALAA
+1197 LALVALA
-1205 AVPAL
+1205 SAVPAL
-1210 RFYQQVLEVVFVLT
+1210 RFYRQVFEVVFVMALT
-1224 LALALIYCF
+1224 LSLIYCF
-1233 YHLLKPGVCWFQ
+1233 YHLLKPGVCWFG
-1245 KRAAR
+1245 KRASR

-1255 CGLLLATLLFSGVA
+1255 CGLFLALLLFSGIA
-1269 DAQQDDPF
+1269 NAQQNEPS
-1277 EEVQTVQVPA
+1277 EEVQTVQVPV
-1287 DAVIVPYDPA
+1287 DAVVVPYDPA

-1305 TDQLLIP
+1305 ADQLLIP

-1345 ESTLFEDDSIFIE
+1345 ESTLFDDDGIFIE

-1393 IQVRGLNGGTGKQAN
+1393 IQVRGLNGGTGNPTN
-1408 GAQQQA
+1408 GAGQQA
-1414 LNAAPQ
+1414 VNTVPQ
-1420 QELRGNSHTLFVKG
+1420 QVLRGNSHTLFIKG
-1434 RGHHELRVGFKLRV
+1434 RGHHELRVGFKLQV

-1457 NGSLPIGA
+1457 KGSLPIGA
-1465 SGLLVLHVPR
+1465 AGLLVLNVPR
-1475 KDTEVRWN
+1475 KDTEIRWN
-1483 GHLGTAELNTDA
+1483 GHLGTAELNTDV

-1508 GFNFRWRSIV
+1508 GFDFRWRSIV
-1518 SQSGADRDLIADS
+1518 SQNGADRDLIADS
-1531 QLLVDVQE
+1531 QILVDVQE

-1564 PNEYRVAAVTGGNIR
+1564 PKEYRVAAVTGGNIR

-1591 SITVEL
+1591 SVTVEL

-1611 LRYRSLPGKTGDSF
+1611 LRYRSLPEKTGDLF

-1652 FVNQA
+1652 FVTQTQ
-1657 RGVDRDDVNDAIAK
+1657 GVNRDDVNEAIAK
-1671 TAQPADRVNPLGVQV
+1671 TAQPANRVNPLGVQV
-1686 LQAYRFSGTGFDL
+1686 VQAYRFSGTGFDL

-1707 AVVSANIN
+1707 AAVTANIN

-1736 KRPIHQVRVI
+1736 NRPIHQVRVL

-1757 TAALVDWSATPVESL
+1757 TAALADWSATPVESL
-1772 QGPAQLITI
+1772 GGPAQLITI
-1781 LLSHGVIGNLNV
+1781 LLSHGVSGNLNV
-1793 LIEGMLERKLQ
+1793 LIEGMLERQLQ

-1811 YVATPGV
+1811 YLATPGV

-1881 RRTPKVTCTTFSN
+1881 RRTPKVACTTFSN
-1894 ANVSDRSIEET
+1894 ANVSNRSIEET

-1916 IQEVSFLLPAELKDS
+1916 IQEVRFLLPAALKDS
-1931 RIRGLYVRQ
+1931 RIRGQYVRQ
-1940 IDKTTVDSDDP
+1940 IDKTPVDSDDP

-1972 VENDREPGGRNRV
+1972 VENDRQPGGSNKV

-2019 VALNRQQEQWEQL
+2019 VALNRQQKQWNQL

-2046 QGDVGQAVLE
+2046 QGDADQAVLE

-2088 GKIEFLVDNQKE
+2088 GKIELLVDNQKE
-2100 QFLEIQ
+2100 QFLDIQ
-2106 MPPLSQL
+2106 IPLESKL
-2113 WSVLVAGEPVKPVV
+2113 WSVLVAGEPVKPVD

-2151 IHYAGRM
+2151 VHYAGWM
-2158 TAITQ
+2158 KALSQ
-2163 YGKLSSLPFI
+2163 YGELSMLPFI
-2173 RTTNIHAEKLF
+2173 RTTNIQAEKLF

-2201 AEPLNHQSNSGWGM
+2201 AEPLNHQSDSGWGM
-2215 FAGRDI
+2215 IAGRSI
-2221 SRYTSGELQTRQAIV
+2221 SRFTNGELLSRQAIV
-2236 VNAEVSGKLKRATKS
+2236 VNEEVSGKLKRATKS

-2271 AYLGQ
+2271 VYSDQ
-2276 RDISQRNEKDLAEL
+2276 SDINQRNEKDLAEL

-2295 DLVEDN
+2295 ELVEDE
-2301 SSDQKTDEL
+2301 SSGQENDEL
-2310 MFDNRARLLQGFE
+2310 MLDNRARLQQGFE

-2337 GSNFDVPVVNSTAK
+2337 GSNFDVPSTQSAVK
-2351 PSGKKEADGRWFR
+2351 PSSKKEADGLWFR
-2364 SNDLLAPQGGEGKSG
+2364 NNSLLAPQSGESKEGKT
-2379 EANKRLYDLDQ
+2379 NRRLYDRDQ
-2390 GGKGA
+2390 GGKGD

-2404 TAQPQGQ
+2404 VTGPQGQ
-2411 IPGFD
+2411 DLGFD
-2416 AIVPQQSQSNSS
+2416 LNASQRNQENFSS
-2428 SAHAQQ
+2428 PLTQQ
-2434 REQFKRYQTQQLIEL
+2434 REQFKRYQQQQQTEL

-2457 DAVENIRRGRSGNEQ
+2457 DGVASIHRGRMGDEQPTVSNESQ
-2472 SQANN
+2472 SENV
-2477 EFSFQNDGATQS
+2477 GG
-2489 MGGGMGGMGGGGSGA
+2489 MGGGMGGEQQLDQSAVGDSGRA
-2504 GQAAQS
+2504 S
-2510 PPGTYGLAVNGRL
+2510 NGYFA
-2523 EGREATGLASVTG
+2523 GREATGLASVTG
-2536 FDLDFDSAEL
+2536 FDLDFDSVEF
-2546 QAEYDRFDFE
+2546 QVEYDRFDFE
-2556 YLDDKYDFSANYLG
+2556 YLDDKYEFSANYLG
-2570 LELREA
+2570 LELRES
-2576 IWRVGGVLAV
+2576 IWRVGGVMAV
-2586 LISLSMLFLLVRVIS
+2586 LISLSILFLLVRVIS

-2608 LVALLAM
+2608 IVALLAI
-2615 LISLPMIFGW
+2615 LVSLPMIFGW
-2625 ILPIYGILLFVGSLL
+2625 IFPIYGILLFTGSLL

-2648 VPVSMETT
+2648 SPVSMETI

>member
-1 MRTTPNKINMSRWL
+1 MKTTPTKIDVSCWL
-15 RIPRLM
+15 RISM
-21 LLLWC
+21 LLSWC
-26 AVFGAATTAV
+26 LVLGSAMTAV
-36 AQQGEMKR
+36 AQKGDMKR

-70 YEALLKKANIKPGD
+70 YETLLKKANIKPGD
-84 TPPQQTLLRSAK
+84 TPPQQSLLRSAK
-96 YRINILGDAA
+96 YQINVLDDSA

-130 VSILNVTMG
+130 VSILNVTVG
-139 ENSASLVRDS
+139 ENAASLVRDS
-149 DQLVRLLLPRIGKSQ
+149 EQLVRLLLPSIGKSQ
-164 VQFSMSAAVQHA
+164 VQFSMSTAVQHA

-186 PHAANSRIELI
+186 PHAANSRIELS
-197 VSGNIEIKSGASVL
+197 VPGNIEIKSGASVL
-211 ERTVDEAKNV
+211 ERTVDEAKDV
-221 TRFDLLAKPGPLR
+221 TRFVLLAKPGPLK
-234 ITMSLNNKRLMTEEI
+234 ITMSLNNKRLRTEAI

-272 MQVQQGA
+272 MQMEQGA

-303 WSVAEQDSQQVLTV
+303 WSVVEKNSQQILTV
-317 EMRIPQTEDLL
+317 QMRVPQTEDLL
-328 IKITALHSSPA
+328 IKITALHSGPA
-339 IDEWEFPKIEPLDVL
+339 IDAWEFPKIEPLDVL

-374 TEGVIALDTQILEQA
+374 TDGVIALDTQILEQA

-428 RIHVQTTTQLSLNQS
+428 RIHVQTTTQLSLNKS
-443 NHTVSVSFNIFPE
+443 NHTASVSFNIYPE

-461 ALTIEV
+461 SVTIEI
-467 PAQWNIVSLHTGN
+467 PAQWNIVSLRTGA
-480 DQLIYH
+480 DELIYH

-491 MGIRRLHAKFPT
+491 LGVRHLHAKFPT
-503 RRAFGQ
+503 RKSFGE

-520 PEGWLDDWDEF
+520 PEGWLDAWDEV
-531 HLSLPKFMIED
+531 HLSVPKFMIED

-553 TQLGFEEVY
+553 TQPGYEEVY

-576 TADKQQAGLTGRLAL
+576 TADKQQVGLTGRLAL

-604 VAKRVVPVLSARVA
+604 VAKRVVPVLSARLA

-630 YSELTYTVQ
+630 YSELTYIVQ

-645 VQFKLPASSPA
+645 VQFKLPDSSPA

-669 QFSSIEADEHRIWTV
+669 QFSSKEEGAHRIWTV

-690 AGVAVIGVDFE
+690 AGEVVIGLDFE
-701 QVIQESETEY
+701 QAIQESITEY
-711 SPAIATAE
+711 TPAIATAE

-734 ELAIKVGDAANTDLG
+734 ELAIKVGDTGADDREFDT
-749 PDSRLKPV
+749 RLKSV

-773 VGAYGYTGTEPNVRL
+773 IGAYGYTGARPNVQL
-788 AISRPLLFSVPST
+788 EISRPALFSVPST

-809 SFVSRHGVYQSV
+809 SFVSSHGVYQSV
-821 ARFEILTKASYI
+821 ARFEILTKASYL

-848 DGAETVKPQKVSGT
+848 DGGDTVKPQKVSGT
-862 TNRFLVSFPHSKGN
+862 TNSFLVGFPHPKEN

-885 VYEQRLSVGHA
+885 VYEQRLSVGHD
-896 GFQLKAP
+896 GFELSAP
-903 ELFEFARVTAE
+903 ELFEFVRVNTE
-914 QQQLPIE
+914 QQLPIE
-921 AGLIRWQLIVPGN
+921 AGLIRWQMIVPSN
-934 FVVQPYAES
+934 FMVQPYAES
-943 NMQLIGLPRVLSQG
+943 NMQLTGLPRFLSQS
-957 AFASVAVLAGGGGVL
+957 AFASAALLAGGGGVRHF
-972 LPSMGGFQS
+972 SEAQS
-981 SDSVTYSIPSSA
+981 LSDSAVLTADFAPGAEADAAVEEEAIMSDMPPFGDEPKLNAAEMPKDLSYRQDNELRDLKEGVIESEINPFPSPPSSPDS
-993 EFVGDAEFDF
+993 G
-1003 AGEDGAMA
+1003 
-1011 GERRLMEN
+1011 
-1019 AESFADKLEA
+1019 
-1029 ATPALT
+1029 
-1035 SDAPNRVINGPRD
+1035 SDLVFGKTDTDLDDNDNGNVDRI
-1048 NAKEPAEG
+1048 EG
-1056 ESSPVPRPPA
+1056 E
-1066 AADPGSE
+1066 
-1073 MAPEDSE
+1073 
-1080 APMNENANGKID
+1080 N
-1092 RLDGEHDEKYSYRSS
+1092 DESYSYRSS

-1128 ANGDL
+1128 LNGDL

-1157 IVRKSVVTLW
+1157 ILRKSVVTLW
-1167 AWIAGIAVLLV
+1167 AWIIGIAVLLV

-1191 NYVLVV
+1191 NYVFGV
-1197 LTILALAA
+1197 LIMLALAW

-1210 RFYQQVLEVVFVLT
+1210 KFYQQVLEVVFVITLT
-1224 LALALIYCF
+1224 LALVYCF
-1233 YHLLKPGVCWFQ
+1233 YHLLKPGVGWFRQ
-1245 KRAAR
+1245 RAGR

-1255 CGLLLATLLFSGVA
+1255 CGLLLVSLLSSGVA
-1269 DAQQDDPF
+1269 EAQQDDSF
-1277 EEVQTVQVPA
+1277 EEVQAVQVPV

-1297 QLPTKRTP
+1297 QMPTKRTP

-1312 LELYSQLW
+1312 LELYSRLW

-1345 ESTLFEDDSIFIE
+1345 ETTLFDDDGIFIE

-1370 VAIGLALNDLVLQ
+1370 VAIDMDLNDLVLQ

-1393 IQVRGLNGGTGKQAN
+1393 IQVRVFNDGTVNEA
-1408 GAQQQA
+1408 AQQ
-1414 LNAAPQ
+1414 AADVTPQ
-1420 QELRGNSHTLFVKG
+1420 RVVPRNTHTLYVKG
-1434 RGHHELRVGFKLRV
+1434 RGHHELRVGFKLSV

-1457 NGSLPIGA
+1457 RGSLPIGA
-1465 SGLLVLHVPR
+1465 SGSLVLNVPR
-1475 KDTEVRWN
+1475 KDTEIRWN
-1483 GHLGTAELNTDA
+1483 GHLATAELNTAA

-1508 GFNFRWRSIV
+1508 GFDFRWRSIV
-1518 SQSGADRDLIADS
+1518 SQSGVDRDLIADS
-1531 QLLVDVQE
+1531 QILVDVQE

-1564 PNEYRVAAVTGGNIR
+1564 PKEYRVAAVTGGNIR

-1585 DANDRQ
+1585 NDNDRQ
-1591 SITVEL
+1591 SVTVEL
-1597 LEPAENQATLHIGL
+1597 LEPAENQTTLNIGL
-1611 LRYRSLPGKTGDSF
+1611 MRYRSLPNETGDAF

-1652 FVNQA
+1652 FVTKTQ
-1657 RGVDRDDVNDAIAK
+1657 GVNRDDVNEAIAK
-1671 TAQPADRVNPLGVQV
+1671 IAQPLNRVNPLGVQV
-1686 LQAYRFSGTGFDL
+1686 VQAYRFSGTGFDL
-1699 QFTAKPVT
+1699 QFTAKSLA

-1727 ETQVQFRIQ
+1727 ETQVQFRIE

-1757 TAALVDWSATPVESL
+1757 TAALVDWSAAPVESL
-1772 QGPAQLITI
+1772 GGSAQLITI
-1781 LLSHGVIGNLNV
+1781 LLSHGVVGNLDV

-1811 YVATPGV
+1811 YLATPGV

-1881 RRTPKVTCTTFSN
+1881 RRTPKVNCTTFSN
-1894 ANVSDRSIEET
+1894 ANVSNRSIEET
-1905 ILLSYKIEDAG
+1905 ILLSYEIEDAG

-1931 RIRGLYVRQ
+1931 RIQGLYVRQ
-1940 IDKTTVDSDDP
+1940 IEKTVVDSNDP
-1951 QSPIRV
+1951 YSPIRV
-1957 TLYLEDEILGEYSVL
+1957 TLHLEDEILGEYSVL
-1972 VENDREPGGRNRV
+1972 VENDRQPGDSNRV
-1985 PVPIVENAEVQQQYI
+1985 PVPVVENAEVLQQYI
-2000 SLESSGDVVEEVLD
+2000 SLESSGDVVEEVVD

-2019 VALNRQQEQWEQL
+2019 VALNRQQAQWEQL
-2032 TAVIGERVLKAFVV
+2032 TTVIGERVLKAFVV
-2046 QGDVGQAVLE
+2046 QGDVEQAVLE
-2056 FRTQS
+2056 FKTQS

-2068 EAKIRMATTSLI
+2068 EAKIRMATTSLVI
-2080 VDYAGTYR
+2080 DYAGTYR

-2100 QFLEIQ
+2100 QFLDIQ
-2106 MPPLSQL
+2106 IPRLARL
-2113 WSVLVAGEPVKPVV
+2113 WSVLVAGEPVKPVD
-2127 TGVAGQIRLPLVK
+2127 TGVEEKIRLPLVK

-2151 IHYAGRM
+2151 VHYAGRV
-2158 TAITQ
+2158 TALSQ
-2163 YGKLSSLPFI
+2163 YGSLNTLPFI

-2190 KRHNWYGFGGD
+2190 KRHNWYGFGGG
-2201 AEPLNHQSNSGWGM
+2201 AEPLNQQSNSGWGM
-2215 FAGRDI
+2215 FNVRDVK
-2221 SRYTSGELQTRQAIV
+2221 RDASGELKSRQAIV
-2236 VNAEVSGKLKRATKS
+2236 VNEEVSGKLKRATKS

-2260 YNSLQTQTDLN
+2260 YNSLQTRTDLN
-2271 AYLGQ
+2271 MYSDQ
-2276 RDISQRNEKDLAEL
+2276 SDINQGNEKDLAEL

-2295 DLVEDN
+2295 DLVED
-2301 SSDQKTDEL
+2301 STTDQQANEL
-2310 MFDNRARLLQGFE
+2310 MLDNRARLQKDFE

-2337 GSNFDVPVVNSTAK
+2337 ESNFDVPTVNSTTK
-2351 PSGKKEADGRWFR
+2351 PSSKKEADGRWFK
-2364 SNDLLAPQGGEGKSG
+2364 SNSLLAPQSEAGESDDS
-2379 EANKRLYDLDQ
+2379 NKRLYDQ
-2390 GGKGA
+2390 NQEGKGD
-2395 KLDDLQKQS
+2395 KLGDLQKQKNLELQGQLRGHDANLPQKSQRKSS
-2404 TAQPQGQ
+2404 TAL
-2411 IPGFD
+2411 
-2416 AIVPQQSQSNSS
+2416 S
-2428 SAHAQQ
+2428 QQ
-2434 REQFKRYQTQQLIEL
+2434 REQFKRYQTQQLLEL
-2449 EMRNGTIV
+2449 ESRNERIV
-2457 DAVENIRRGRSGNEQ
+2457 DAVQSPAGEQPQGNNQLSLPNAAAQ
-2472 SQANN
+2472 SI
-2477 EFSFQNDGATQS
+2477 
-2489 MGGGMGGMGGGGSGA
+2489 GGGMGGMGGGSDADQAEQSLSGNI
-2504 GQAAQS
+2504 
-2510 PPGTYGLAVNGRL
+2510 GLAVNSRF
-2523 EGREATGLASVTG
+2523 EGREATGLTSVTG
-2536 FDLDFDSAEL
+2536 FDLNFDSAEF
-2546 QAEYDRFDFE
+2546 QEEYDRFDFE
-2556 YLDDKYDFSANYLG
+2556 YLDDKYDFSAHYVG
-2570 LELREA
+2570 SELRET

-2586 LISLSMLFLLVRVIS
+2586 LVSLSLLFLVVRVIS
-2601 KTRVVST
+2601 KMRVVST
-2608 LVALLAM
+2608 MVSLLAM

-2625 ILPIYGILLFVGSLL
+2625 FLPIYGVLLFTGSLL

-2648 VPVSMETT
+2648 ITVPMETS

>member
-1 MRTTPNKINMSRWL
+1 
-15 RIPRLM
+15 M
-21 LLLWC
+21 LLSWS
-26 AVFGAATTAV
+26 AVFGPAPTAI

-64 YLPRSE
+64 YLPRNE
-70 YEALLKKANIKPGD
+70 YEDLLKKANIKPGD
-84 TPPQQTLLRSAK
+84 IPPQQSLLLGAK
-96 YRINILGDAA
+96 YRINIFGDSA
-106 LVVGDFEVESLAAG
+106 LIVGDFEVESLAAG

-130 VSILNVTMG
+130 VSILNVTVD
-139 ENSASLVRDS
+139 ENAASLVRDS
-149 DQLVRLLLPRIGKSQ
+149 EQLVRLLLPSIGKSQ
-164 VQFSMSAAVQHA
+164 AQFSMSAAVQHA
-176 AAEQTLTMLL
+176 AAEQTLTVLL
-186 PHAANSRIELI
+186 PHAANSKIDLI
-197 VSGNIEIKSGASVL
+197 VPGNIEIKSGASVL
-211 ERTVDEAKNV
+211 KRTIDEEQNV
-221 TRFDLLAKPGPLR
+221 TRFELMAKPGPLR
-234 ITMSLNNKRLMTEEI
+234 ITMSLNNKRLKTEEI

-272 MQVQQGA
+272 MQMQQGA

-303 WSVAEQDSQQVLTV
+303 WSVAEEDSQQILTV
-317 EMRIPQTEDLL
+317 EMRAPQTEDLL
-328 IKITALHSSPA
+328 IKITALNSNPA
-339 IDEWEFPKIEPLDVL
+339 RDEWSFPKIEPLDVL

-374 TEGVIALDTQILEQA
+374 TDGVIALDTQILEQA

-407 GTYYVPQSDYK
+407 GTYYVPQSDYE
-418 ISAQVTHPEN
+418 ISAEVTHPEN

-443 NHTVSVSFNIFPE
+443 NHTVSASFSIFPE

-461 ALTIEV
+461 SLTIEV
-467 PAQWNIVSLHTGN
+467 PAQWNIVSLHSGSE
-480 DQLIYH
+480 QLTYH
-486 ETIDE
+486 ETTDG
-491 MGIRRLHAKFPT
+491 MGVRRLHAKFPT
-503 RRAFGQ
+503 RRTFGE

-531 HLSLPKFMIED
+531 HLSVPKFMIED
-542 TFRDK
+542 TFRDQ

-553 TQLGFEEVY
+553 TQSGFEEVY

-568 VSGVVTLA
+568 VSGVVSLA
-576 TADKQQAGLTGRLAL
+576 TADKQQAGLMGRLAL

-604 VAKRVVPVLSARVA
+604 VAKRVVPVLSARLA
-618 TFLNVQPGVLKT
+618 TFLNVQPGVLRT

-645 VQFKLPASSPA
+645 VQFKLPDSSPA

-669 QFSSIEADEHRIWTV
+669 QFSSIEADGHRIWTV
-684 TLDKPT
+684 SLDKPT
-690 AGVAVIGVDFE
+690 AGLVVIGVDFE
-701 QVIQESETEY
+701 QVIQESVTAY
-711 SPAIATAE
+711 TPAIVTAE
-719 NVVYQSGVLSVESSP
+719 GVVYQSGVLSVESSP
-734 ELAIKVGDAANTDLG
+734 ELAIQVGDAADDTELG

-764 NGYSVGKHR
+764 NGYGVGKHR
-773 VGAYGYTGTEPNVRL
+773 VGAYGYTGTQLNVQL
-788 AISRPLLFSVPST
+788 EISRPTLFTVPST

-809 SFVSRHGVYQSV
+809 SFVSSHGVYQSV
-821 ARFEILTKASYI
+821 ARFDILTKASYI
-833 QVALPEQASLWSVVI
+833 QVALPEKASLWSVVI
-848 DGAETVKPQKVSGT
+848 DGADTVKPQKVSGT
-862 TNRFLVSFPHSKGN
+862 TNRFLVSFPHSKEN

-885 VYEQRLSVGHA
+885 VYEQRLSVGND

-903 ELFEFARVTAE
+903 ELFEFARGSE
-914 QQQLPIE
+914 QQSPIE
-921 AGLIRWQLIVPGN
+921 AGLIRWQMIVPGN
-934 FVVQPYAES
+934 FVVQPYADS
-943 NMQLIGLPRVLSQG
+943 NMQLTGLPRIVNQS
-957 AFASVAVLAGGGGVL
+957 AFASVAVLASGGGVRPFYL
-972 LPSMGGFQS
+972 GASVAV
-981 SDSVTYSIPSSA
+981 DSAVYSPAATA
-993 EFVGDAEFDF
+993 EYEEGAEHDF
-1003 AGEDGAMA
+1003 AEAEDA
-1011 GERRLMEN
+1011 MEN
-1019 AESFADKLEA
+1019 GSMPMGLPGPISGAEKSEA
-1029 ATPALT
+1029 QTLT
-1035 SDAPNRVINGPRD
+1035 TAAPKKPINGPGD
-1048 NAKEPAEG
+1048 NNTELFEG
-1056 ESSPVPRPPA
+1056 ETGGAPSQPTSP
-1066 AADPGSE
+1066 DPSSE
-1073 MAPEDSE
+1073 MAPKDE
-1080 APMNENANGKID
+1080 ANIGDDISGDID
-1092 RLDGEHDEKYSYRSS
+1092 RLDEEMDDKYSYRSS

-1128 ANGDL
+1128 SNGDL

-1157 IVRKSVVTLW
+1157 ILRKSVVTLW

-1178 GLLLLPRDAKSKR
+1178 GLLLLPRTAQLKR

-1197 LTILALAA
+1197 LTLLAIVS
-1205 AVPAL
+1205 AVPSL
-1210 RFYQQVLEVVFVLT
+1210 NFYQQVFEVVFVITLSLT
-1224 LALALIYCF
+1224 LIYCF
-1233 YHLLKPGVCWFQ
+1233 YHLLKPGVCWFK
-1245 KRAAR
+1245 KRTSR

-1255 CGLLLATLLFSGVA
+1255 CGLLLASLLFSGVA
-1269 DAQQDDPF
+1269 DAQQNEPN
-1277 EEVQTVQVPA
+1277 EEVQTVKVPA

-1297 QLPTKRTP
+1297 QFPTKRTP

-1345 ESTLFEDDSIFIE
+1345 ESTLLDDDGIFIE

-1370 VAIGLALNDLVLQ
+1370 VAIGLALNELVLQ

-1393 IQVRGLNGGTGKQAN
+1393 IQVRGLNGGDPAN
-1408 GAQQQA
+1408 GPGQQA
-1414 LNAAPQ
+1414 ANAAPQ
-1420 QELRGNSHTLFVKG
+1420 QVLRVNSHTLFIKG
-1434 RGHHELRVGFKLRV
+1434 RGHHELRVGFKLQV

-1457 NGSLPIGA
+1457 KGSLPIGA
-1465 SGLLVLHVPR
+1465 SGLLALNVPR
-1475 KDTEVRWN
+1475 KDTEIRWN
-1483 GHLGTAELNTDA
+1483 GHLGTAELNTVA

-1508 GFNFRWRSIV
+1508 GFDFRWRSIV

-1531 QLLVDVQE
+1531 QILVDVQE

-1564 PNEYRVAAVTGGNIR
+1564 PQEYRVAEVTGGNIR
-1579 SWEVQR
+1579 SWEVKP
-1585 DANDRQ
+1585 DANGRQ
-1591 SITVEL
+1591 SVTVEL
-1597 LEPAENQATLHIGL
+1597 LEPAENQVTLHLGL
-1611 LRYRSLPGKTGDSF
+1611 LRYRSLPKKAGDPF

-1641 ITIRRSPALEL
+1641 ITIRRSPSLEL
-1652 FVNQA
+1652 FVTQTQ
-1657 RGVDRDDVNDAIAK
+1657 GVNRDDVNDAIAK
-1671 TAQPADRVNPLGVQV
+1671 IAQPSNRVNPLGVQV
-1686 LQAYRFSGTGFDL
+1686 VQAYRFSGTGFDL

-1707 AVVSANIN
+1707 TVVSANIN

-1727 ETQVQFRIQ
+1727 ETQVQFNIQ

-1746 VPADLAIRQVR
+1746 VPADLSIRQVR
-1757 TAALVDWSATPVESL
+1757 TASLVDWSATPVESL
-1772 QGPAQLITI
+1772 GGPAQMITI
-1781 LLSHGVIGNLNV
+1781 LLSQGVTGNLNV

-1811 YVATPGV
+1811 YIAIPGV

-1860 TMARTALRFT
+1860 TMARTALKFT

-1881 RRTPKVTCTTFSN
+1881 RRTSKVTCTTFSN
-1894 ANVSDRSIEET
+1894 ANVTDRSIEET

-1916 IQEVSFLLPAELKDS
+1916 IQEVSFLLPVGLKDS

-1940 IDKTTVDSDDP
+1940 IDKTPLDSEDP

-1972 VENDREPGGRNRV
+1972 VENDRQPGGSNAV
-1985 PVPIVENAEVQQQYI
+1985 PVPIVENAQVEQQYI
-2000 SLESSGDVVEEVLD
+2000 SLESSGDVVEEVLE

-2032 TAVIGERVLKAFVV
+2032 TDVIGERVLKAFVV
-2046 QGDVGQAVLE
+2046 QGDVDKAVLE

-2106 MPPLSQL
+2106 TPPSSQL
-2113 WSVLVAGEPVKPVV
+2113 WAVLVAGEPVKPVV
-2127 TGVAGQIRLPLVK
+2127 TDGQIRIPLVK

-2151 IHYAGRM
+2151 LHYAGRITALSRYGEM
-2158 TAITQ
+2158 T
-2163 YGKLSSLPFI
+2163 SLPFI
-2173 RTTNIHAEKLF
+2173 TTTNIHAEKLF

-2201 AEPLNHQSNSGWGM
+2201 AEPLNHQTDSGWGM
-2215 FAGRDI
+2215 FAGRDL
-2221 SRYTSGELQTRQAIV
+2221 SQYTSDELQSRQAIV

-2260 YNSLQTQTDLN
+2260 FNSLQTKTDLN
-2271 AYLGQ
+2271 EYAAQ
-2276 RDISQRNEKDLAEL
+2276 SDISQRNEKDLAEL

-2295 DLVEDN
+2295 DLVED
-2301 SSDQKTDEL
+2301 SSVDQKTEEL
-2310 MFDNRARLLQGFE
+2310 MLGNRARLLKGFE

-2337 GSNFDVPVVNSTAK
+2337 GSNFDVPEATSTAK
-2351 PSGKKEADGRWFR
+2351 PSSKKEADGRWFR
-2364 SNDLLAPQGGEGKSG
+2364 SNSLIAPQGGEGKPG
-2379 EANKRLYDLDQ
+2379 ETNSRLYYRDE
-2390 GGKGA
+2390 GGKGN

-2404 TAQPQGQ
+2404 NTAPQGQ

-2416 AIVPQQSQSNSS
+2416 ANVPQNNQRNSK
-2428 SAHAQQ
+2428 SALTQQ
-2434 REQFKRYQTQQLIEL
+2434 REQFKRYQTQQLVEL
-2449 EMRNGTIV
+2449 EFRNGNIV
-2457 DAVENIRRGRSGNEQ
+2457 DGIENLHSGNNQ
-2472 SQANN
+2472 PLANN
-2477 EFSFQNDGATQS
+2477 ESGFQRDGS
-2489 MGGGMGGMGGGGSGA
+2489 MGGGMGGMGGGGMGGMGGGGGMGGEDAERQTEQSRPGNYGGA
-2504 GQAAQS
+2504 M
-2510 PPGTYGLAVNGRL
+2510 NGRF
-2523 EGREATGLASVTG
+2523 EGREVTGLASVTG
-2536 FDLDFDSAEL
+2536 FDLDFDSPEF

-2556 YLDDKYDFSANYLG
+2556 YLDDNYEFSAKYLG
-2570 LELREA
+2570 WELRDT
-2576 IWRVGGVLAV
+2576 IWRVGVVLAV

-2601 KTRVVST
+2601 RTKVVST
-2608 LVALLAM
+2608 VVALLAM

-2625 ILPIYGILLFVGSLL
+2625 ILPIYGMLLFTGSLL

-2648 VPVSMETT
+2648 GPVSLETT
-2656 TS
+2656 MS

>member
-1 MRTTPNKINMSRWL
+1 MIPTPRKINISRL
-15 RIPRLM
+15 LQIST
-21 LLLWC
+21 LLLLSWY
-26 AVFGAATTAV
+26 AVLGTATTAF
-36 AQQGEMKR
+36 AQQGEIKR

-70 YEALLKKANIKPGD
+70 YEILLKKANIKPGD
-84 TPPQQTLLRSAK
+84 TPPQQSLLRSAK
-96 YRINILGDAA
+96 YRINVLSDSA

-120 LQQLPLGFSG
+120 LQQLPLEFSG
-130 VSILNVTMG
+130 VSILNVTAG

-149 DQLVRLLLPRIGKSQ
+149 DQLVRLLLPSIGKSQ
-164 VQFSMSAAVQHA
+164 VQFSMSTAVQHA

-186 PHAANSRIELI
+186 PHAANSIIELI
-197 VSGNIEIKSGASVL
+197 VPGNIEIKSGASVL
-211 ERTVDEAKNV
+211 ERTIDKVKNV
-221 TRFDLLAKPGPLR
+221 TRFELLAKPGPLR
-234 ITMSLNNKRLMTEEI
+234 ITMSLNNKRLKTEEI
-249 VVARNVLVAELTQAI
+249 IVARNVLVAELTQAI

-279 ASDFRFAIA
+279 TSDFRFAIA

-303 WSVAEQDSQQVLTV
+303 WSVAERDSQQILTV

-328 IKITALHSSPA
+328 IKITALHSGPA
-339 IDEWEFPKIEPLDVL
+339 IGEWEFPKIEPLDVL

-374 TEGVIALDTQILEQA
+374 TDGVLALDTQILEQA

-443 NHTVSVSFNIFPE
+443 NHTVSVSFNVFPE
-456 LDDLY
+456 LDDLHS
-461 ALTIEV
+461 LTIEA
-467 PAQWNIVSLHTGN
+467 PTQWNIVNLHTGGEKVT
-480 DQLIYH
+480 YH

-491 MGIRRLHAKFPT
+491 VGVRRLHVKFPT
-503 RRAFGQ
+503 SRPFGQ
-509 VHNVVLLAKRV
+509 VHNVVLQAKRV
-520 PEGWLDDWDEF
+520 PEGWLDDWNEF
-531 HLSLPKFMIED
+531 YLSVPKFMIED

-604 VAKRVVPVLSARVA
+604 VAKRVVPVLSARLA

-630 YSELTYTVQ
+630 YSELTYNVQ

-645 VQFKLPASSPA
+645 VQFKLPDSSPT

-669 QFSSIEADEHRIWTV
+669 QYTSTEADGHRLWTV

-690 AGVAVIGVDFE
+690 AGVVVIGVDFE
-701 QVIQESETEY
+701 QVIQESEIEY
-711 SPAIATAE
+711 SPAIAVAE
-719 NVVYQSGVLSVESSP
+719 SVVYQSGVLSIESSP
-734 ELAIKVGDAANTDLG
+734 ELAIQVDSAA
-749 PDSRLKPV
+749 KPV

-764 NGYSVGKHR
+764 NGYNVGKHR
-773 VGAYGYTGTEPNVRL
+773 VGAYGYTGMEPKVRL
-788 AISRPLLFSVPST
+788 AISRPTLFPVPST

-809 SFVSRHGVYQSV
+809 SFVSSHGVYQSV

-833 QVALPEQASLWSVVI
+833 EVELPEQASLWSVVI
-848 DGAETVKPQKVSGT
+848 NGADTVKPQKVPGT
-862 TNRFLVSFPHSKGN
+862 TNRFLVSFPPSKGN

-885 VYEQRLSVGHA
+885 VYEQRLSVGHD

-903 ELFEFARVTAE
+903 ELFGFVRVSSE
-914 QQQLPIE
+914 QPQLPIE
-921 AGLIRWQLIVPGN
+921 AGLIRWQMIVPGN

-943 NMQLIGLPRVLSQG
+943 TMQLTGLPRVLNQS
-957 AFASVAVLAGGGGVL
+957 AFATGAVLAGGGGIRFRSMKSLATFEGVTDSPSSSAEPNDAAEEDWAGGEDTTVSEAMPMEHADAFADQEKSEESASKSAVPSPPGNRL
-972 LPSMGGFQS
+972 LDGTKGLLENAPSPIPKQPIS
-981 SDSVTYSIPSSA
+981 PDPSSA
-993 EFVGDAEFDF
+993 VESEE
-1003 AGEDGAMA
+1003 GETSMGTGANDK
-1011 GERRLMEN
+1011 N
-1019 AESFADKLEA
+1019 AEE
-1029 ATPALT
+1029 
-1035 SDAPNRVINGPRD
+1035 
-1048 NAKEPAEG
+1048 
-1056 ESSPVPRPPA
+1056 
-1066 AADPGSE
+1066 
-1073 MAPEDSE
+1073 
-1080 APMNENANGKID
+1080 
-1092 RLDGEHDEKYSYRSS
+1092 YSYQTS

-1128 ANGDL
+1128 SNGDL

-1157 IVRKSVVTLW
+1157 IVRKSVVALW

-1178 GLLLLPRDAKSKR
+1178 GLLLLPRDAKLKR
-1191 NYVLVV
+1191 NYVLIV
-1197 LTILALAA
+1197 LTMLALVS

-1210 RFYQQVLEVVFVLT
+1210 GFYQQVFEVVFVMTLT
-1224 LALALIYCF
+1224 LTLFYCF
-1233 YHLLKPGVCWFQ
+1233 YHLLKPGICWFR
-1245 KRAAR
+1245 KRASR

-1255 CGLLLATLLFSGVA
+1255 CGLLLASLLLSGVA
-1269 DAQQDDPF
+1269 DAQQYAPR
-1277 EEVQTVQVPA
+1277 EEVQTVQVPV

-1325 ELPLEHEVLPVEY
+1325 ELPLEHELLPVEY

-1345 ESTLFEDDSIFIE
+1345 ESTLFEDDGIFIE

-1370 VAIGLALNDLVLQ
+1370 VAIDLALNDLVLQ

-1393 IQVRGLNGGTGKQAN
+1393 IQVRGLNGVTGEPVN
-1408 GAQQQA
+1408 GPEQQVENAVAQQV
-1414 LNAAPQ
+1414 
-1420 QELRGNSHTLFVKG
+1420 LRGNSHTLFVKG
-1434 RGHHELRVGFKLRV
+1434 RGHHELRVGFKLQV

-1457 NGSLPIGA
+1457 KGSLPIGA
-1465 SGLLVLHVPR
+1465 SGLLVLNVPR
-1475 KDTEVRWN
+1475 KDTEIRWN
-1483 GHLGTAELNTDA
+1483 GHLGAAELNTEV

-1508 GFNFRWRSIV
+1508 GFDFRWRPIV
-1518 SQSGADRDLIADS
+1518 SQSQADRDLTADS
-1531 QLLVDVQE
+1531 QILVDVQE

-1549 LEFRNSQLEIFRFVV
+1549 LEFRNSQREIFRFVV
-1564 PNEYRVAAVTGGNIR
+1564 PKEYRVAAVTGGNIR
-1579 SWEVQR
+1579 SWEAQP

-1591 SITVEL
+1591 SVTIEL
-1597 LEPAENQATLHIGL
+1597 LEPAENQATLHVSL
-1611 LRYRSLPGKTGDSF
+1611 LRYRSLPEKTGDKF

-1635 VSQKGT
+1635 VSQKGA

-1652 FVNQA
+1652 LVTQT
-1657 RGVDRDDVNDAIAK
+1657 RGVNRDDINEVIAK
-1671 TAQPADRVNPLGVQV
+1671 TAQPANRVNPLGVQFV
-1686 LQAYRFSGTGFDL
+1686 QAYRFSGTGFDL

-1757 TAALVDWSATPVESL
+1757 TPAIVDWSAMPVESL
-1772 QGPAQLITI
+1772 GGPAQLITI
-1781 LLSHGVIGNLNV
+1781 LLSHGVTGNLNV

-1811 YVATPGV
+1811 YLATPGV

-1870 GKNYSARFKLV
+1870 GENYSARFKLV
-1881 RRTPKVTCTTFSN
+1881 RRIPKVTCTTFSN
-1894 ANVSDRSIEET
+1894 VNVSDRSIEET

-1916 IQEVSFLLPAELKDS
+1916 IQEVSFLLPAVLKDS

-1940 IDKTTVDSDDP
+1940 IDKTPVDSDDP

-1957 TLYLEDEILGEYSVL
+1957 TLYLEDEILGEYSVF
-1972 VENDREPGGRNRV
+1972 VENDRQPGGSNRV

-2019 VALNRQQEQWEQL
+2019 VALNRQEAQWGQL
-2032 TAVIGERVLKAFVV
+2032 KAVIGERVLKAFVV
-2046 QGDVGQAVLE
+2046 QGDVDQAVLE

-2100 QFLEIQ
+2100 QFLDVQ
-2106 MPPLSQL
+2106 MPPSSLL

-2127 TGVAGQIRLPLVK
+2127 TGVEWQIRLPLVK

-2151 IHYAGRM
+2151 VHYAGRM
-2158 TAITQ
+2158 KTLSQ
-2163 YGKLSSLPFI
+2163 YGELSTLPFI
-2173 RTTNIHAEKLF
+2173 RTTNINAEKLF

-2190 KRHNWYGFGGD
+2190 KQHNWYGFGGD
-2201 AEPLNHQSNSGWGM
+2201 AELLNHQADSGWGM
-2215 FAGRDI
+2215 FARRNI
-2221 SRYTSGELQTRQAIV
+2221 SRYTNSELQSRQAIV

-2251 GNDYEKIRL
+2251 GNEYEKIRL
-2260 YNSLQTQTDLN
+2260 FNNLQTQTDLN
-2271 AYLGQ
+2271 AYSDQ
-2276 RDISQRNEKDLAEL
+2276 NDINERNGKGLAEL

-2295 DLVEDN
+2295 DLVDDN
-2301 SSDQKTDEL
+2301 SSDQKTEAL
-2310 MFDNRARLLQGFE
+2310 MLDNRAKLRQDYE
-2323 QQSNGFSRNAVNQL
+2323 QQKNGFSRNAVNQL
-2337 GSNFDVPVVNSTAK
+2337 GNNFDVPVANSPTK
-2351 PSGKKEADGRWFR
+2351 PSSKKDADGRWFF
-2364 SNDLLAPQGGEGKSG
+2364 SNSLLAPQSGEGQPG
-2379 EANKRLYDLDQ
+2379 GANRRLYEGNQ
-2390 GGKGA
+2390 GGKGD
-2395 KLDDLQKQS
+2395 KLDELQRQS
-2404 TAQPQGQ
+2404 TGPQGLV
-2411 IPGFD
+2411 PGID
-2416 AIVPQQSQSNSS
+2416 KNVPQENKKNTS
-2428 SAHAQQ
+2428 SALTQQ
-2434 REQFKRYQTQQLIEL
+2434 REQFKRYQQQQKTEL

-2457 DAVENIRRGRSGNEQ
+2457 DGVERRQNGRIEDKQ
-2472 SQANN
+2472 SQANT
-2477 EFSFQNDGATQS
+2477 EFKSGFE
-2489 MGGGMGGMGGGGSGA
+2489 GGMGGGLGGMDGEQQL
-2504 GQAAQS
+2504 GQSAMGDIDQTS
-2510 PPGTYGLAVNGRL
+2510 NGRVQGL
-2523 EGREATGLASVTG
+2523 ETTGLASVTG
-2536 FDLDFDSAEL
+2536 FNLNFDSAEF
-2546 QAEYDRFDFE
+2546 QSEYDRFDFE
-2556 YLDDKYDFSANYLG
+2556 YLDDKYDFSANYIG
-2570 LELREA
+2570 LELRET

-2586 LISLSMLFLLVRVIS
+2586 MISLSMFFVIVRVIS

-2608 LVALLAM
+2608 ILALLAM
-2615 LISLPMIFGW
+2615 FISLPMIFGW
-2625 ILPIYGILLFVGSLL
+2625 ILPIYGMLLFAGSLL

-2648 VPVSMETT
+2648 NPVSMDTT

>member
-1 MRTTPNKINMSRWL
+1 MRTTPNKTNMSRWL
-15 RIPRLM
+15 RISILM
-21 LLLWC
+21 LLSC
-26 AVFGAATTAV
+26 CVVFGAVPPAI

-70 YEALLKKANIKPGD
+70 YEDLLKKANIKPGD
-84 TPPQQTLLRSAK
+84 TPPQQALLLSAK
-96 YRINILGDAA
+96 YRINILGDSA

-130 VSILNVTMG
+130 VSILDVTVDK
-139 ENSASLVRDS
+139 NAASLVRDS
-149 DQLVRLLLPRIGKSQ
+149 EQSVRLLLPNIGKSQ
-164 VQFSMSAAVQHA
+164 VQFSMSAAVHHA
-176 AAEQTLTMLL
+176 AAEQTLTVLL
-186 PHAANSRIELI
+186 PHAANSKIDLI
-197 VSGNIEIKSGASVL
+197 VPGNIEIKSGASVL
-211 ERTVDEAKNV
+211 KRTIDEEQNV
-221 TRFDLLAKPGPLR
+221 TRFELMAKPGPLQ
-234 ITMSLNNKRLMTEEI
+234 ITMSLNNKRLKTEEI

-297 APGVSR
+297 APGISR
-303 WSVAEQDSQQVLTV
+303 WSVAEEDSQQILTV
-317 EMRIPQTEDLL
+317 EMRVPQTEDLL
-328 IKITALHSSPA
+328 IKITALNSSPA
-339 IDEWEFPKIEPLDVL
+339 LDEWAFPKIEPLDVL

-374 TEGVIALDTQILEQA
+374 TDGVIALDTQILEQA

-407 GTYYVPQSDYK
+407 GTYYVPQSDYE
-418 ISAQVTHPEN
+418 ISAEVTHPDN
-428 RIHVQTTTQLSLNQS
+428 RIHVQTTTQLSLNHS
-443 NHTVSVSFNIFPE
+443 NHTVSASFNIFPE

-461 ALTIEV
+461 SLTIEV
-467 PAQWNIVSLHTGN
+467 PAQWNIVSLHTGSE
-480 DQLIYH
+480 QLTYH
-486 ETIDE
+486 ETIDG
-491 MGIRRLHAKFPT
+491 MGVRRLHANFPT
-503 RRAFGQ
+503 KRTFGQ
-509 VHNVVLLAKRV
+509 VHNVVLLAKRA

-531 HLSLPKFMIED
+531 HLSVPKFMIED
-542 TFRDK
+542 TFRDQ

-553 TQLGFEEVY
+553 TQRGFEEVY

-604 VAKRVVPVLSARVA
+604 VAKRVVPVLSARLA
-618 TFLNVQPGVLKT
+618 TFLNVQPGVLRT

-645 VQFKLPASSPA
+645 VQFKLPDSSPA

-669 QFSSIEADEHRIWTV
+669 QFSSIEADGHRIWTV

-690 AGVAVIGVDFE
+690 AGLVVIGVDFE
-701 QVIQESETEY
+701 QVIQESVTAY
-711 SPAIATAE
+711 TPAIVTAE
-719 NVVYQSGVLSVESSP
+719 GVVYQSGVLSVESSP
-734 ELAIKVGDAANTDLG
+734 ELAIQVADAADDTELG

-773 VGAYGYTGTEPNVRL
+773 VGAYGYTGTQLNVQL
-788 AISRPLLFSVPST
+788 EISRPTLFTVPST

-809 SFVSRHGVYQSV
+809 SFVSSHGVYQSV

-833 QVALPEQASLWSVVI
+833 QVALPEKASLWSVVI
-848 DGAETVKPQKVSGT
+848 DGADTVKPQKVSGT
-862 TNRFLVSFPHSKGN
+862 TNRFLVSFPHSKEN

-885 VYEQRLSVGHA
+885 VYEQRLSVGND

-903 ELFEFARVTAE
+903 ELFEFARGSA

-921 AGLIRWQLIVPGN
+921 AGLIRWQMIVPGN
-934 FVVQPYAES
+934 FVVQPYADS
-943 NMQLIGLPRVLSQG
+943 NMQLTGLPRIVNQS
-957 AFASVAVLAGGGGVL
+957 AFASVAMVAGGGGVRPFYL
-972 LPSMGGFQS
+972 SAS
-981 SDSVTYSIPSSA
+981 SPTDSAVYSTPSSA
-993 EFVGDAEFDF
+993 EFEFGAEYDF
-1003 AGEDGAMA
+1003 ADGESA
-1011 GERRLMEN
+1011 MEN
-1019 AESFADKLEA
+1019 ESMPMESPRPLVGA
-1029 ATPALT
+1029 AQSEVQART
-1035 SDAPNRVINGPRD
+1035 SDALKKLVNGPE
-1048 NAKEPAEG
+1048 NNTAEFAEG
-1056 ESSPVPRPPA
+1056 EPGGAPSQPTSPDPSS
-1066 AADPGSE
+1066 E
-1073 MAPEDSE
+1073 LAPKDGLNIGDDTNGDS
-1080 APMNENANGKID
+1080 D
-1092 RLDGEHDEKYSYRSS
+1092 RLSEEMDNKYSYRSS

-1128 ANGDL
+1128 SNGDL

-1157 IVRKSVVTLW
+1157 ILRKSVVTLW

-1178 GLLLLPRDAKSKR
+1178 GLLLLPRTAQLKR

-1197 LTILALAA
+1197 LTMLAVAS
-1205 AVPAL
+1205 AVPSL
-1210 RFYQQVLEVVFVLT
+1210 NFYQQVFEVVFVITLSLT
-1224 LALALIYCF
+1224 LIYCF
-1233 YHLLKPGVCWFQ
+1233 YHLLKPGVCWFR
-1245 KRAAR
+1245 KRTAR

-1255 CGLLLATLLFSGVA
+1255 CGLLLASLLFSGVA
-1269 DAQQDDPF
+1269 DAQQNEPN

-1297 QLPTKRTP
+1297 QFPTKKTP

-1345 ESTLFEDDSIFIE
+1345 ESTLLDDDGIFIE

-1370 VAIGLALNDLVLQ
+1370 VAIGLALNELVLQ

-1393 IQVRGLNGGTGKQAN
+1393 IQVRGLNGGDPAN
-1408 GAQQQA
+1408 GSGQQA
-1414 LNAAPQ
+1414 ANAVPQ
-1420 QELRGNSHTLFVKG
+1420 QVLRGNSHTLFIKG
-1434 RGHHELRVGFKLRV
+1434 RGHHELRVGFKLQV

-1457 NGSLPIGA
+1457 KGNLPIGA
-1465 SGLLVLHVPR
+1465 SGLLALNVPR
-1475 KDTEVRWN
+1475 KDTEIRWN
-1483 GHLGTAELNTDA
+1483 GHLGTAELNTVA
-1495 DNQRVESPLKLNG
+1495 DNQRVESPLKLDG
-1508 GFNFRWRSIV
+1508 GFDFRWRSIV

-1531 QLLVDVQE
+1531 QILVDVQE

-1564 PNEYRVAAVTGGNIR
+1564 PKEYRVAEVTGGNIR
-1579 SWEVQR
+1579 SWEVQP

-1591 SITVEL
+1591 SVTVEL
-1597 LEPAENQATLHIGL
+1597 LEPAENQVTLHLGL
-1611 LRYRSLPGKTGDSF
+1611 LRYRSLPKKAGDPF
-1625 SVPAVSVPDA
+1625 TVPAVSVPDA

-1641 ITIRRSPALEL
+1641 ITIRRSPSLEL
-1652 FVNQA
+1652 FVTQTQ
-1657 RGVDRDDVNDAIAK
+1657 GVNRDDVNDAIAK
-1671 TAQPADRVNPLGVQV
+1671 IAQPPNRVNPLGVRV
-1686 LQAYRFSGTGFDL
+1686 VQAYRFSGTGFDL

-1707 AVVSANIN
+1707 TVVSANIN

-1727 ETQVQFRIQ
+1727 ETQVQFNIQ

-1757 TAALVDWSATPVESL
+1757 TASLVDWSATPVESL
-1772 QGPAQLITI
+1772 GGPAQLITI
-1781 LLSHGVIGNLNV
+1781 LLSQGVTGNLNV

-1811 YVATPGV
+1811 YIATPGV

-1860 TMARTALRFT
+1860 TMARTALKFT

-1894 ANVSDRSIEET
+1894 ANITDRSIEET

-1916 IQEVSFLLPAELKDS
+1916 IQEVSFLLPAGLKDS

-1940 IDKTTVDSDDP
+1940 IDKTPLDSEDP

-1972 VENDREPGGRNRV
+1972 VENDRQPGGSNKV
-1985 PVPIVENAEVQQQYI
+1985 PVPIVENAQVEQQYI
-2000 SLESSGDVVEEVLD
+2000 SLESSGDVVEEVLE

-2019 VALNRQQEQWEQL
+2019 VALNRQQEQWGQL
-2032 TAVIGERVLKAFVV
+2032 TDVIGERVLKAFVV
-2046 QGDVGQAVLE
+2046 QGAVDQAVLE

-2061 RDIVDKD
+2061 RDIIDKD

-2106 MPPLSQL
+2106 TPPSSQL

-2127 TGVAGQIRLPLVK
+2127 TDGQIRIPLVK

-2151 IHYAGRM
+2151 LHYAGRVTALSRYGTM
-2158 TAITQ
+2158 T
-2163 YGKLSSLPFI
+2163 SLPFI
-2173 RTTNIHAEKLF
+2173 TTTNIHAEKLF

-2201 AEPLNHQSNSGWGM
+2201 AEPLNHQTDSGWGM
-2215 FAGRDI
+2215 FAGRDL
-2221 SRYTSGELQTRQAIV
+2221 SRYTSDELQSRQAVV

-2260 YNSLQTQTDLN
+2260 FNSLQTKTDLN
-2271 AYLGQ
+2271 KYSDQ
-2276 RDISQRNEKDLAEL
+2276 SDISRRNEKGLAEL

-2295 DLVEDN
+2295 DLVED
-2301 SSDQKTDEL
+2301 SSVDQKTEEL
-2310 MFDNRARLLQGFE
+2310 MLDNRARLQQGFE

-2337 GSNFDVPVVNSTAK
+2337 GSNFDVPEATSTAK
-2351 PSGKKEADGRWFR
+2351 PSSRKEADGDWFR
-2364 SNDLLAPQGGEGKSG
+2364 NNSLLAPQSGEGKSG
-2379 EANKRLYDLDQ
+2379 ESNRRLYDRDE
-2390 GGKGA
+2390 GGKGN
-2395 KLDDLQKQS
+2395 KLDDLQKQRN
-2404 TAQPQGQ
+2404 TAPQGQ
-2411 IPGFD
+2411 IPGLD
-2416 AIVPQQSQSNSS
+2416 ANVPQNNQTNSNSALS
-2428 SAHAQQ
+2428 QQ
-2434 REQFKRYQTQQLIEL
+2434 REQFKRYQKQQLVEL
-2449 EMRNGTIV
+2449 ESRNGNIV
-2457 DAVENIRRGRSGNEQ
+2457 DGLESLHSGNNQ
-2472 SQANN
+2472 PLANN
-2477 EFSFQNDGATQS
+2477 EFGFQRDAG
-2489 MGGGMGGMGGGGSGA
+2489 MGGGMGGMGGGGGEDKERQS
-2504 GQAAQS
+2504 AQS
-2510 PPGTYGLAVNGRL
+2510 RPGDYGSVMNGRF
-2523 EGREATGLASVTG
+2523 EGREATGLASVAG
-2536 FDLDFDSAEL
+2536 FDLDFDSPEF

-2556 YLDDKYDFSANYLG
+2556 YLDDNYDFSAKYLG
-2570 LELREA
+2570 LELRDT
-2576 IWRVGGVLAV
+2576 IWRVGAVLAV
-2586 LISLSMLFLLVRVIS
+2586 LITLSMLFLLVRVIS
-2601 KTRVVST
+2601 RTKVVST
-2608 LVALLAM
+2608 VVALLAM

-2625 ILPIYGILLFVGSLL
+2625 ILPIYGMLLFTGSLL

-2648 VPVSMETT
+2648 GPVSMETT

>member
-1 MRTTPNKINMSRWL
+1 MRTTPNKTNMSQWL
-15 RIPRLM
+15 RISIRM
-21 LLLWC
+21 LLSC
-26 AVFGAATTAV
+26 CVVFGAVPPAI
-36 AQQGEMKR
+36 AQQAEMKR

-64 YLPRSE
+64 YLPRNE
-70 YEALLKKANIKPGD
+70 YEDLLKKANLKPGD
-84 TPPQQTLLRSAK
+84 IPPQQSLLLGAK
-96 YRINILGDAA
+96 YRINIFGDSA
-106 LVVGDFEVESLAAG
+106 LIVGDFEVESLAAG

-130 VSILNVTMG
+130 VSILNVTVDQ
-139 ENSASLVRDS
+139 NAASLVRDS
-149 DQLVRLLLPRIGKSQ
+149 EQLVRLLLPSIGKSQ
-164 VQFSMSAAVQHA
+164 AQFSMSAAVHHA
-176 AAEQTLTMLL
+176 AAEQTLTVLL
-186 PHAANSRIELI
+186 PHAANSKIDLI
-197 VSGNIEIKSGASVL
+197 VPGNIEIKSGASVL
-211 ERTVDEAKNV
+211 KRTIDEEQNV
-221 TRFDLLAKPGPLR
+221 TRFELMAKPGPLR
-234 ITMSLNNKRLMTEEI
+234 ITMSLNNKRLKTEEI

-272 MQVQQGA
+272 MQMQQGA

-303 WSVAEQDSQQVLTV
+303 WSVAEEDSQQILTV
-317 EMRIPQTEDLL
+317 EMRAPQTEDLL
-328 IKITALHSSPA
+328 IKITALNSNPA
-339 IDEWEFPKIEPLDVL
+339 RDEWSFPKIEPLDVL

-374 TEGVIALDTQILEQA
+374 TDGVIALDTQILEQA

-407 GTYYVPQSDYK
+407 GTYYVPQSDYE
-418 ISAQVTHPEN
+418 ISAEVTHPEN
-428 RIHVQTTTQLSLNQS
+428 RIHVQTTTQLSLNHS
-443 NHTVSVSFNIFPE
+443 NHTVSASFNIFPE

-461 ALTIEV
+461 SLTIEV
-467 PAQWNIVSLHTGN
+467 PAQWNIVSLHSGSE
-480 DQLIYH
+480 QLTYH
-486 ETIDE
+486 ETTDG
-491 MGIRRLHAKFPT
+491 MGVRRLHAKFPT
-503 RRAFGQ
+503 RRTFGE

-520 PEGWLDDWDEF
+520 PDGWLDDWDEF
-531 HLSLPKFMIED
+531 HLSVPKFMIED
-542 TFRDK
+542 TFRDQ

-553 TQLGFEEVY
+553 TQSGFEEVY

-568 VSGVVTLA
+568 VSGVVSLA
-576 TADKQQAGLTGRLAL
+576 TADKKQAGLMGRLAL

-604 VAKRVVPVLSARVA
+604 VAKRVVPVMSARLA
-618 TFLNVQPGVLKT
+618 TFLNVQPGVLRT

-645 VQFKLPASSPA
+645 VQFKLPDSSPA

-669 QFSSIEADEHRIWTV
+669 QFSSSEADGHRIWTV

-690 AGVAVIGVDFE
+690 AGLVVIGVDFE
-701 QVIQESETEY
+701 QVIQESVTAY
-711 SPAIATAE
+711 TPAIVTAE
-719 NVVYQSGVLSVESSP
+719 GVVYQSGVLSIESSP
-734 ELAIKVGDAANTDLG
+734 ELATQVADAADDAELG
-749 PDSRLKPV
+749 PVSRLKPV

-773 VGAYGYTGTEPNVRL
+773 VGAYGYTGTQLNVQL
-788 AISRPLLFSVPST
+788 EISRPTLFTVPST

-809 SFVSRHGVYQSV
+809 SFVSSHGVYQSV

-833 QVALPEQASLWSVVI
+833 QVALPEKASLWSVVI
-848 DGAETVKPQKVSGT
+848 DGVYTVKPQKVSDT
-862 TNRFLVSFPHSKGN
+862 TNRFLVSFPHSKEN
-876 VGLKRDLRV
+876 VDLKRDLRV
-885 VYEQRLSVGHA
+885 VYEQRLSVGND

-903 ELFEFARVTAE
+903 ELFEFARGSE
-914 QQQLPIE
+914 QQSPIE
-921 AGLIRWQLIVPGN
+921 AGLIRWQMIVPGK
-934 FVVQPYAES
+934 FVVQPYADS
-943 NMQLIGLPRVLSQG
+943 NMQLTGFPRIVNQS
-957 AFASVAVLAGGGGVL
+957 AFASVAVLASGGGVRPFYL
-972 LPSMGGFQS
+972 GASVAA
-981 SDSVTYSIPSSA
+981 DSAVYSPAATAQYEEGA
-993 EFVGDAEFDF
+993 EHDF
-1003 AGEDGAMA
+1003 AEAEDA
-1011 GERRLMEN
+1011 MEN
-1019 AESFADKLEA
+1019 GSMPMEPPRPISGAEKSEA
-1029 ATPALT
+1029 QTLT
-1035 SDAPNRVINGPRD
+1035 TNAPKKPINGPGD
-1048 NAKEPAEG
+1048 NNTELFEG
-1056 ESSPVPRPPA
+1056 ETGGAPSQPTSP
-1066 AADPGSE
+1066 DPSSE
-1073 MAPEDSE
+1073 MAPKDE
-1080 APMNENANGKID
+1080 ANIGDDISGDID
-1092 RLDGEHDEKYSYRSS
+1092 RLDEGMDEKYSYRSS

-1128 ANGDL
+1128 SNGDL

-1157 IVRKSVVTLW
+1157 ILRKSVVTLW

-1178 GLLLLPRDAKSKR
+1178 GLLLLPRTAQLKR

-1197 LTILALAA
+1197 LTLLAIVS
-1205 AVPAL
+1205 AVPSL
-1210 RFYQQVLEVVFVLT
+1210 NFYQQVFEVVFVITLSLT
-1224 LALALIYCF
+1224 LIYCF
-1233 YHLLKPGVCWFQ
+1233 YHLLKPGVCWFK
-1245 KRAAR
+1245 KRTSR

-1255 CGLLLATLLFSGVA
+1255 CGLLLASLLFSGVA
-1269 DAQQDDPF
+1269 DAQQNETN
-1277 EEVQTVQVPA
+1277 EEVQTVKVPE

-1297 QLPTKRTP
+1297 QFPTKRTP

-1338 AFSSVKY
+1338 ALSSVKY
-1345 ESTLFEDDSIFIE
+1345 ESTLLDDDGIFIE

-1370 VAIGLALNDLVLQ
+1370 VAIGLALNEVVLQ

-1393 IQVRGLNGGTGKQAN
+1393 IQVRGLNGGDPAN
-1408 GAQQQA
+1408 GSGQQA
-1414 LNAAPQ
+1414 ANAVPQ
-1420 QELRGNSHTLFVKG
+1420 QVLRGNSHTLFIKG
-1434 RGHHELRVGFKLRV
+1434 RGHHELRVGFKLQV

-1457 NGSLPIGA
+1457 KGNLPIGA
-1465 SGLLVLHVPR
+1465 SGLFVLNAPR
-1475 KDTEVRWN
+1475 KDTEIRWN
-1483 GHLGTAELNTDA
+1483 GHLGTAELNTVA
-1495 DNQRVESPLKLNG
+1495 DNQRVESPLKLDG
-1508 GFNFRWRSIV
+1508 GFDFRWRSIV

-1531 QLLVDVQE
+1531 QILVDVQE

-1564 PNEYRVAAVTGGNIR
+1564 PKEYRVAEVTGGNIR
-1579 SWEVQR
+1579 NWEVQP

-1591 SITVEL
+1591 SVTVEL
-1597 LEPAENQATLHIGL
+1597 LEPAENQVTLHLGL
-1611 LRYRSLPGKTGDSF
+1611 LRYRSLPKKAGDPF
-1625 SVPAVSVPDA
+1625 TVPAVSVPDA

-1641 ITIRRSPALEL
+1641 ITIRRSPSLEL
-1652 FVNQA
+1652 FVTQTQ
-1657 RGVDRDDVNDAIAK
+1657 GVNRDDVNDAIAK
-1671 TAQPADRVNPLGVQV
+1671 IAQPSNRVNPLGVRV
-1686 LQAYRFSGTGFDL
+1686 VQAYRFSGTGFDL
-1699 QFTAKPVT
+1699 QLTAKPVT
-1707 AVVSANIN
+1707 TVVSANIN

-1727 ETQVQFRIQ
+1727 ETQVQFNIQ

-1746 VPADLAIRQVR
+1746 VPADLTIRQVR
-1757 TAALVDWSATPVESL
+1757 TVSLVDWSATPVESL
-1772 QGPAQLITI
+1772 GGPAQLITI
-1781 LLSHGVIGNLNV
+1781 LLSQGVTGNLNV

-1811 YVATPGV
+1811 YIVTPGV

-1860 TMARTALRFT
+1860 TMARTALKFT

-1894 ANVSDRSIEET
+1894 ANITDRSIEET

-1916 IQEVSFLLPAELKDS
+1916 IQEVSFLLPAGLKDS

-1940 IDKTTVDSDDP
+1940 IDKTPLDSEDP

-1972 VENDREPGGRNRV
+1972 VENDRQPGGSNKV
-1985 PVPIVENAEVQQQYI
+1985 PVPIVENAQVEQQYI
-2000 SLESSGDVVEEVLD
+2000 SLESSGDVVEEVLE

-2019 VALNRQQEQWEQL
+2019 VALNRQQEQWGQL
-2032 TAVIGERVLKAFVV
+2032 TDVIGERVLKAFVV
-2046 QGDVGQAVLE
+2046 QGAVDQAVLE

-2100 QFLEIQ
+2100 QFLEIH
-2106 MPPLSQL
+2106 PPPSSQL

-2127 TGVAGQIRLPLVK
+2127 TDGQIRIPLVK

-2151 IHYAGRM
+2151 LHYAGRV
-2158 TAITQ
+2158 TALSRYGEIT
-2163 YGKLSSLPFI
+2163 SLPFI
-2173 RTTNIHAEKLF
+2173 TTTNIHAEKLF

-2201 AEPLNHQSNSGWGM
+2201 AEPLNHQTDSGWGM
-2215 FAGRDI
+2215 FAGRDL
-2221 SRYTSGELQTRQAIV
+2221 SRYTSDELQSRQAVV

-2260 YNSLQTQTDLN
+2260 FNSLQTKTDLN
-2271 AYLGQ
+2271 KYSDQ
-2276 RDISQRNEKDLAEL
+2276 SDISRRNEKGLAEL

-2295 DLVEDN
+2295 DLVED
-2301 SSDQKTDEL
+2301 SSVSQKIEEL
-2310 MFDNRARLLQGFE
+2310 MLDNRARLQQGFE

-2337 GSNFDVPVVNSTAK
+2337 GSNFDVPEAISTAK
-2351 PSGKKEADGRWFR
+2351 PSSRKEADGDWFR
-2364 SNDLLAPQGGEGKSG
+2364 NNSLLAPQSGEGKPS
-2379 EANKRLYDLDQ
+2379 ESNRRLYDRDK
-2390 GGKGA
+2390 GGKGN
-2395 KLDDLQKQS
+2395 KLDDLQKQRN
-2404 TAQPQGQ
+2404 TAPQGQ
-2411 IPGFD
+2411 ILGLD
-2416 AIVPQQSQSNSS
+2416 ANVPQDSQANSNSALS
-2428 SAHAQQ
+2428 QQ
-2434 REQFKRYQTQQLIEL
+2434 REQFKRYQKQQLVEL
-2449 EMRNGTIV
+2449 ESRNGNIV
-2457 DAVENIRRGRSGNEQ
+2457 DGLEGLHSGNNQ
-2472 SQANN
+2472 PLATN
-2477 EFSFQNDGATQS
+2477 EFGFQRDAGMGG
-2489 MGGGMGGMGGGGSGA
+2489 MGGGMGGMGGGMGGMGGEGGEGGERQTEQSRPGNYGGA
-2504 GQAAQS
+2504 MD
-2510 PPGTYGLAVNGRL
+2510 GRF
-2523 EGREATGLASVTG
+2523 EGREVTGLASVTG
-2536 FDLDFDSAEL
+2536 FDLDFDSPEF

-2556 YLDDKYDFSANYLG
+2556 YLDDNYEFSAKYLG
-2570 LELREA
+2570 LELRYT
-2576 IWRVGGVLAV
+2576 IWRVGVVLAV

-2601 KTRVVST
+2601 RTKVVST
-2608 LVALLAM
+2608 VVALLAM

-2625 ILPIYGILLFVGSLL
+2625 ILPIYGILLFTGSLL

-2648 VPVSMETT
+2648 GPVSMETI